1 MAKRKDRTRDGQK
14 LGPAYHIKS
23 NPSQTVSLRNEN
35 FGMMA
40 RRDKK
45 ADKNTPLSTPM
56 DHLRKETPTYTQ
68 MYSGKG
74 KNKTKTVQSSWNRNG
89 GKSGNNRS
97 KSGKSG
103 NQPKPMNR
111 NARIMSA
118 TLSDSHKRPAIMAT
132 DQAKRELEAENDRNN
147 SPMGAL
153 RRRARKAQTGQA
165 DNYSREDADKR
176 LFSETLSS
184 ARKAEKNYK
193 KAFEENR
200 YTGGS
205 KTLLSGADTK
215 NLSEEDQNDVQ
226 VWKDEW
232 DKGQRLIDQGY
243 TQKGKQM
250 QAEAH
255 AQAERIRMTE
265 GYSGGESGSDFTTPE
280 IRQDEYAGMSDS
292 GRKNLRVAKSLYEFG
307 QKTEDEELMKQA
319 AQMGQQVRL
328 EPSSYDYKRS
338 EAYHKFAEDRPVTNP
353 NTDAYGRSIY
363 TPNEWEQEQNKKWG
377 TAVGQGLKGG
387 FLTLLETARKS
398 TQNAI
403 KNRYDPEYQSKKYTA
418 EYLQHEANKEQ
429 DEREKIRL
437 NAKAAKMRGE
447 ANDAKAKENIGTD
460 TPGMQALRAS
470 SEATEDLVNN
480 AKTGGGKLLTKAGI
494 SMLQMAPFLAA
505 NLIPGAG
512 QAISLGGIGALAA
525 GQKAGELQQ
534 DNRVSAQEAFARGL
548 VSGGIEAFT
557 EKIPMDSLLKLVKG
571 GGGTNFIKAVA
582 KQAGIEATEESASYT
597 MNWLADKAARDPKAK
612 FSLSDLAE
620 NAAIGAISG
629 AAFGAGGHVIGSAIG
644 AGRTPYNNPS
654 PTEDTTPTPTVE
666 EAPRP
671 IQEQPTQESANPLI
685 RASQAQEQKPTVKEQ
700 VAEKRW
706 QRKRLLELN
715 EQEQELNERFKSANK
730 RAFSAKT
737 DAEMQEAIN
746 EQNEITAERARISNE
761 REELEARLNVPF
773 HPDLQ
778 TRTQEAEPVQE
789 PTRSAKERL
798 EAAQQAYRQRVREQA
813 QANQDTGAQMQSA
826 RERLVQARQA
836 LAQRE
841 AAWQER
847 AANATEEEVPDL
859 LREQENLLQEER
871 QIQAQETQAEREDAG
886 QLSRN
891 FGEEAAHID
900 QRTAGDV
907 SKPSVKA
914 FQWDYPQ
921 MHQYYAQA
929 AEALL
934 QDVEY
939 SKAGQFSEKGRGTV
953 VTKSEAMMQAERM
966 GISRAD
972 LEKALIAIINDQ
984 GQENYATAKKVE
996 LVLDEML
1003 SKGYI
1008 PNEAGY
1014 SANKVDSK
1022 VPPNEAY
1029 ITAKEA
1035 IPGAVKRGSF
1045 EAYKEQNRL
1054 ALELGEITEEELYQE
1069 WEQGQTLAQSQAQFE
1084 PQSQA
1089 QTQDTQVQQNT
1100 NEIPA
1105 TFDEYKAQFQ
1115 DVIDSRE
1122 MTEGQLLDEYNAI
1135 RRRNERLQR
1144 RGEPIRRA
1152 RIEPQY
1158 TDPGLRDSLGSARA
1172 GFDPYS
1178 QAMNR
1183 YGTIEPGENPARIVD
1198 VPKSMTGSD
1207 RVRKTARTFMEA
1219 EATSDELVEAFQEGV
1234 TQGEWSYTPKKDKDS
1249 VERSMRVLSSENGIQ
1264 RGFTQWDEVVE
1275 GNRQVTKDDIVLAEM
1290 LYKMASRNGDTAT
1303 AKKLAAEIAA
1313 FGTTAGQNVQA
1324 IRLLKKATPEGKLFY
1339 VQKVVEK
1346 LNSDIAKRNK
1356 NKKSETTFTSEEV
1369 EEIAQELNDVKD
1381 DALRLIRNTIEAFQE
1396 GKKGKMKA
1404 PSWVEQLGQDLAK
1417 NASQRATDKTQAQT
1431 PIYQTIL
1438 SDLNAFMSNYV
1449 DSKKGST
1456 QKRTAA
1462 ERIKDYLANRDE
1474 YGRAWRIAQNALR
1487 EKYAGNQKMLDRL
1500 EEFIENG
1507 IDYNAAGRDAI
1518 LGKAVDQAI
1527 KESGIDAKDLVV
1539 QHSFGDTSISDRL
1552 AERLVQETGATGAD
1566 ATMVRDGVN
1575 RWLTKKTQEHWR
1587 NSDDILN
1594 TDIKQNLRDIGVTI
1608 SDVLKT
1614 GSTSRKAL
1622 ANDLASAIVAKH
1634 GISKATADK
1643 VSQAVTAQF
1652 ETMLEDGA
1660 NKKLQSMFSQ
1670 QDKGTKQKLNKVVEL
1685 ARLGAFSNQNYNE
1698 LATSKV
1704 FQTEGIEVPDELAQK
1719 LLDADGQEEMDAA
1732 LDEIYDYVADR
1743 VPKTADMRLDA
1754 WRYFAMLGNPRTHMR
1769 NVIGNF
1775 VMQGLTRSRNAT
1787 SAALQQF
1794 IVKDADQRTRTFA
1807 GSMEAHKFAKQDFL
1821 ANKDLLSGNPYTT
1834 SESGIIWQKVREKA
1848 FTVDANKREK
1858 SAFWRAVND
1867 LMKVPQTLSSANTK
1881 SLDFEDF
1888 LFKRSTYIDSLANFL
1903 TARGYKTDF
1912 ENIPANVMEE
1922 ARGHAIDDA
1931 LEATFQE
1938 YSALASKLA
1947 QFESSNKA
1955 AKLLVGGTFPFKRV
1969 PINIAKQG
1977 IRYSPAGLLNSMTAG
1992 IKKLRNGDITGAE
2005 FCDEL
2010 ASGLTGTG
2018 VAALG
2023 AFLIARGI
2031 LSAGGDDD
2039 DKQSGFDAAMGS
2051 QNYAINFTIG
2061 GQKYSYTIDW
2071 AAPSVVPLFIGAEFY
2086 KALKQRDEETSLSKA
2101 TLDALGR
2108 MFEPMMQMTM
2118 LSGVSSTIKSAAY
2131 SQQDPI
2137 YGVLGN
2143 VASNYAGQFV
2153 PTLLGQIARTMD
2165 PVRRSTFYDANSK
2178 VPKELQRFLQ
2188 RQGAKIPG
2196 LSEKVP
2202 EYLDVWGRNDMGS
2215 DNMLLRVVENFLS
2228 PGYANKVGS
2237 TKVEDEL
2244 QRLNDAGY
2252 EGMLPG
2258 AVQKSGKLDGN
2269 RMTADQWMKRQKEQG
2284 STAYEIMQNFIG
2296 TQEYQNLTDDQK
2308 AKFIDKA
2315 YEYAKNSGKAA
2326 AGGDTSDFAK
2336 WYEAANNAQSEA
2348 GLSKERFLSL
2358 YAYKSAIE
2366 DEAPDEAKASLK
2378 QGMWE
2383 EYINGLSD
2391 LSQEQK
2397 DYVLDNVKFWQ
2408 MMPADSGAY
2417 QKAKNAGYD
2426 TPEAI
2431 QALLEAKSSFST
2443 DGNNDINN
2451 TEMYKG
2457 IIGQTSD
2464 PAEQEKMYNAIKD
2477 KDAKKSWKEL
2487 AAEQSKQAQVES
2499 TAQAALDKAVSKD
2512 KQTAFATAMEN
2523 AAGTKQTDCYRAL
2536 TSTGAS
2542 EAECKAYFAYISAQK
2557 GWKKSWEKVKADAL
2571 KGK

>member
-1 MAKRKDRTRDGQK
+1 MAKRKDKTRDGQK

-23 NPSQTVSLRNEN
+23 DRSYTGALDNKG

-40 RRDKK
+40 RKDKQ
-45 ADKNTPLSTPM
+45 ADKNTVLSSPIN
-56 DHLRKETPTYTQ
+56 HLRKETPTSTQ

-89 GKSGNNRS
+89 GKSG
-97 KSGKSG
+97 KSG

-111 NARIMSA
+111 DARIMSA

-132 DQAKRELEAENDRNN
+132 DQAKRELEADNDRNN
-147 SPMGAL
+147 SPMGTL
-153 RRRARKAQTGQA
+153 RRRARKTQTGQA
-165 DNYSREDADKR
+165 DNYSREEADKR

-215 NLSEEDQNDVQ
+215 NLSEEEQNYVQ
-226 VWKDEW
+226 IWKDEW

-280 IRQDEYAGMSDS
+280 MKPDEYAVMSDA
-292 GRKNLRVAKSLYEFG
+292 GRKNIRVAKSLYEFG
-307 QKTEDEELMKQA
+307 QKTGDEELMKQA
-319 AQMGQQVRL
+319 AQMGQDVRL
-328 EPSSYDYKRS
+328 TPGSYDYERS
-338 EAYHKFAEDRPVTNP
+338 EAYHRFAKDRPVENP
-353 NTDAYGRSIY
+353 NTDAYGRQIY

-387 FLTLLETARKS
+387 FLTLLETARKA

-403 KNRYDPEYQSKKYTA
+403 SNRYDPEYQSKKYTA

-470 SEATEDLVNN
+470 SDAAEDLVNN

-505 NLIPGAG
+505 NVIPGAG
-512 QAISLGGIGALAA
+512 QAISLGGMGALAA

-597 MNWLADKAARDPKAK
+597 MNWLADKAARDPRAK

-629 AAFGAGGHVIGSAIG
+629 GVFGAGGHVIGSAMT
-644 AGRTPYNNPS
+644 AGRTPYKQTS
-654 PTEDTTPTPTVE
+654 PIEDTTPTPTVE
-666 EAPRP
+666 EAHRP
-671 IQEQPTQESANPLI
+671 IQEPSTQESANPLI
-685 RASQAQEQKPTVKEQ
+685 RASQAQEQ
-700 VAEKRW
+700 
-706 QRKRLLELN
+706 
-715 EQEQELNERFKSANK
+715 
-730 RAFSAKT
+730 
-737 DAEMQEAIN
+737 M
-746 EQNEITAERARISNE
+746 
-761 REELEARLNVPF
+761 
-773 HPDLQ
+773 
-778 TRTQEAEPVQE
+778 RTQ
-789 PTRSAKERL
+789 
-798 EAAQQAYRQRVREQA
+798 AQEQA
-813 QANQDTGAQMQSA
+813 QANQDTRAQMQSA
-826 RERLVQARQA
+826 RERLAA
-836 LAQRE
+836 AQQDYQQRVRD
-841 AAWQER
+841 WQER
-847 AANATEEEVPDL
+847 AQRASTQEEVADL
-859 LREQENLLQEER
+859 MAEKQDLEYENNQLHGEQTRL
-871 QIQAQETQAEREDAG
+871 EREEAG
-886 QLSRN
+886 QLSKN
-891 FGEEAAHID
+891 IGEESAHID
-900 QRTAGDV
+900 RRTAQDV

-939 SKAGQFSEKGRGTV
+939 SKAGQFNEKGRGTV
-953 VTKSEAMMQAERM
+953 VTKSEAMMQAERI

-972 LEKALIAIINDQ
+972 LEKALTAIINDQ

-1014 SANKVDSK
+1014 SANKVDSQ

-1029 ITAKEA
+1029 IMAKEA

-1054 ALELGEITEEELYQE
+1054 ALELGEVTEEQLYQE
-1069 WEQGQTLAQSQAQFE
+1069 WQRSQDNPFGPLSKTPDAQSQAQFDT
-1084 PQSQA
+1084 QSQA
-1089 QTQDTQVQQNT
+1089 QTQDTQVQPQVETQPGEKGQLTGRLLDTLRANKAAIDEGGIIARMDGT
-1100 NEIPA
+1100 EFAPGLKRTGDQVAEFFASLGNKVTRLGFGDIALTKRGAKDAIMHGMSRNKAIAFSAVPA
-1105 TFDEYKAQFQ
+1105 VIENGV
-1115 DVIDSRE
+1115 VIDEQANWKGRGWDSVTFGGKIQIGEQTYDMGVIVRKYGNE
-1122 MTEGQLLDEYNAI
+1122 SPNYGRYYLHEVLLTDEDGATVPINA
-1135 RRRNERLQR
+1135 RTLSGNPSDTATPSSMDSVAQEQGAVNEENVDLN
-1144 RGEPIRRA
+1144 
-1152 RIEPQY
+1152 
-1158 TDPGLRDSLGSARA
+1158 DPGLRDSLGSARA

-1178 QAMNR
+1178 EAMNR
-1183 YGTIEPGENPARIVD
+1183 YGTIEPGMNPSRMVD
-1198 VPKSMTGSD
+1198 VPKRMNPYTKVS
-1207 RVRKTARTFMEA
+1207 KYARTLAESESLPDALMENFEQDVVSGLYNYA
-1219 EATSDELVEAFQEGV
+1219 PKKQQDSLDRAVKTVEAKGWDGALE
-1234 TQGEWSYTPKKDKDS
+1234 
-1249 VERSMRVLSSENGIQ
+1249 
-1264 RGFTQWDEVVE
+1264 QWHEVVDGMRE
-1275 GNRQVTKDDIVLAEM
+1275 CTDDDLILAQVLLSTA
-1290 LYKMASRNGDTAT
+1290 AQANDTA
-1303 AKKLAAEIAA
+1303 AVSNLSAQIAA
-1313 FGTTAGQNVQA
+1313 KGTEAGRMVNA
-1324 IRLLKKATPEGKLFY
+1324 LKLLKRTTPEGRLYYIQHVIDKM
-1339 VQKVVEK
+1339 
-1346 LNSDIAKRNK
+1346 NSD
-1356 NKKSETTFTSEEV
+1356 
-1369 EEIAQELNDVKD
+1369 
-1381 DALRLIRNTIEAFQE
+1381 
-1396 GKKGKMKA
+1396 
-1404 PSWVEQLGQDLAK
+1404 
-1417 NASQRATDKTQAQT
+1417 
-1431 PIYQTIL
+1431 Y
-1438 SDLNAFMSNYV
+1438 
-1449 DSKKGST
+1449 SKKGIDT
-1456 QKRTAA
+1456 K
-1462 ERIKDYLANRDE
+1462 
-1474 YGRAWRIAQNALR
+1474 
-1487 EKYAGNQKMLDRL
+1487 
-1500 EEFIENG
+1500 IEM
-1507 IDYNAAGRDAI
+1507 DP
-1518 LGKAVDQAI
+1518 
-1527 KESGIDAKDLVV
+1527 
-1539 QHSFGDTSISDRL
+1539 
-1552 AERLVQETGATGAD
+1552 
-1566 ATMVRDGVN
+1566 
-1575 RWLTKKTQEHWR
+1575 
-1587 NSDDILN
+1587 
-1594 TDIKQNLRDIGVTI
+1594 
-1608 SDVLKT
+1608 
-1614 GSTSRKAL
+1614 
-1622 ANDLASAIVAKH
+1622 DLAA
-1634 GISKATADK
+1634 
-1643 VSQAVTAQF
+1643 
-1652 ETMLEDGA
+1652 L
-1660 NKKLQSMFSQ
+1660 
-1670 QDKGTKQKLNKVVEL
+1670 
-1685 ARLGAFSNQNYNE
+1685 
-1698 LATSKV
+1698 
-1704 FQTEGIEVPDELAQK
+1704 
-1719 LLDADGQEEMDAA
+1719 LLDSEDTESMDDAM
-1732 LDEIYDYVADR
+1732 DQIYDNIAEQ
-1743 VPKTADMRLDA
+1743 VPNTLTDYLDA
-1754 WRYFAMLGNPRTHMR
+1754 WRYFAMLGNPRTHIRNAIGNVIFRGAMGAR
-1769 NVIGNF
+1769 NV
-1775 VMQGLTRSRNAT
+1775 VSAGLQR
-1787 SAALQQF
+1787 AL
-1794 IVKDADQRTRTFA
+1794 IPENQRTRTMTQ
-1807 GSMEAHKFAKQDFL
+1807 SKEYMDFAKADL
-1821 ANKDLLSGNPYTT
+1821 ENAMDELTGNKYTDEFGEVRKRQLETLYPKPIQALMSTSTKGMEYMDLVAKKFTY
-1834 SESGIIWQKVREKA
+1834 VR
-1848 FTVDANKREK
+1848 D
-1858 SAFWRAVND
+1858 
-1867 LMKVPQTLSSANTK
+1867 M
-1881 SLDFEDF
+1881 
-1888 LFKRSTYIDSLANFL
+1888 ANFL
-1903 TARGYKTDF
+1903 KARNVDL
-1912 ENIPANVMEE
+1912 ENIPKGMLEE
-1922 ARGHAIDDA
+1922 ARNHAVEQA
-1931 LEATFQE
+1931 KYSTFQQ
-1938 YSALASKLA
+1938 YSDLAHALSVHEQNGVAG
-1947 QFESSNKA
+1947 
-1955 AKLLVGGTFPFKRV
+1955 KLLIGGMVPFKRT
-1969 PINIAKQG
+1969 PINIAKAAVDF
-1977 IRYSPAGLLNSMTAG
+1977 SPIGLAKGLNRTVRDVRKGLYTAG
-1992 IKKLRNGDITGAE
+1992 ESIDQ
-2005 FCDEL
+2005 L
-2010 ASGLTGTG
+2010 AAGMTGTG
-2018 VAALG
+2018 IMVLG
-2023 AFLIARGI
+2023 YFMAKMGLI
-2031 LSAGGDDD
+2031 SASGDDN
-2039 DKQSGFDAAMGS
+2039 DKQAGFDTAQGT
-2051 QNYAINFTIG
+2051 QNYALNIPLPNGDT
-2061 GQKYSYTIDW
+2061 YSYTIDW
-2071 AAPSVVPLFIGAEFY
+2071 AAPAAIPLFIGAEFFNSLAERDGEQTAAEV
-2086 KALKQRDEETSLSKA
+2086 ALDSIGKL
-2101 TLDALGR
+2101 
-2108 MFEPMMQMTM
+2108 FEPLLATTM
-2118 LSGVSSTIKSAAY
+2118 LSGISSSIKSASY
-2131 SQQDPI
+2131 SSSNPI

-2153 PTLLGQIARTMD
+2153 PTLLSQIAKTVD

-2196 LSEKVP
+2196 LSEKMP
-2202 EYLDVWGRNDMGS
+2202 EYLDVWGRNDVGS
-2215 DNMLLRVVENFLS
+2215 DNVLIRALENFVS
-2228 PGYANKVGS
+2228 PGYVKKLDS
-2237 TKVEDEL
+2237 SSMESEL

-2252 EGMLPG
+2252 EGMLPS
-2258 AVQKSGKLDGN
+2258 ALQKSAKLDGN
-2269 RMTADQWMKRQKEQG
+2269 RMTAEQWMKRQKEQG
-2284 STAYEIMQNFIG
+2284 STAYEIMKDFMG

-2308 AKFIDKA
+2308 AKFVDKA

-2348 GLSKERFLSL
+2348 GISKERFLSL

-2443 DGNNDINN
+2443 DGNNDIND

-2464 PAEQEKMYNAIKD
+2464 PAEQQKMYDAIKD
-2477 KDAKKSWKEL
+2477 KDATKTWKQLVE
-2487 AAEQSKQAQVES
+2487 EQTKQAQVES

-2523 AAGTKQTDCYRAL
+2523 ATGTKQTDCYRAL

>member
-23 NPSQTVSLRNEN
+23 DPSRTASLENKN
-35 FGMMA
+35 FGIMA

-45 ADKNTPLSTPM
+45 ANKNTVLSSPM

-89 GKSGNNRS
+89 GKSGNKGS
-97 KSGKSG
+97 KSG

-111 NARIMSA
+111 DARIMSA

-153 RRRARKAQTGQA
+153 RRHARKAQTGQA

-184 ARKAEKNYK
+184 ARRAEKNYK

-307 QKTEDEELMKQA
+307 QKTGDEELMKQA

-353 NTDAYGRSIY
+353 NTDAYGRPIY

-418 EYLQHEANKEQ
+418 EYIQHEANKEQ

-460 TPGMQALRAS
+460 TPGMQALRSS

-512 QAISLGGIGALAA
+512 QAISLGGMGALAA

-620 NAAIGAISG
+620 NAKIGAISG

-644 AGRTPYNNPS
+644 AGRTPYNSPS
-654 PTEDTTPTPTVE
+654 PTEDTTPTPAVE

-671 IQEQPTQESANPLI
+671 IREQPTQESANPLI
-685 RASQAQEQKPTVKEQ
+685 RASQVQEQKPTVKEQ

-761 REELEARLNVPF
+761 REELEARLSVPF

-778 TRTQEAEPVQE
+778 TRMQEAEPVQE

-798 EAAQQAYRQRVREQA
+798 EAAQQAYRQRIQEQA
-813 QANQDTGAQMQSA
+813 QVNQDTREQMQSA
-826 RERLVQARQA
+826 RERLAQARQA

-859 LREQENLLQEER
+859 LREQETLLQAER
-871 QIQAQETQAEREDAG
+871 QIQAQEAQAEREDAG

-1014 SANKVDSK
+1014 SANKVDSQ
-1022 VPPNEAY
+1022 VLPNEAY

-1054 ALELGEITEEELYQE
+1054 ALELGEITEEQLYQE

-1089 QTQDTQVQQNT
+1089 QSQAQTQDTQVQQST
-1100 NEIPA
+1100 DEIPA

-1144 RGEPIRRA
+1144 RGEPIRSA

-1183 YGTIEPGENPARIVD
+1183 YGTIEPGENPARLVD
-1198 VPKSMTGSD
+1198 VPQSMTGSD
-1207 RVRKTARTFMEA
+1207 RVRKFARTAMEA
-1219 EATSDELVEAFQEGV
+1219 GVTSDKTVELLQKAVV
-1234 TQGEWSYTPKKDKDS
+1234 DGEFSYTPKKMDELAGHAIDALSTPQNAAK
-1249 VERSMRVLSSENGIQ
+1249 SMALWE
-1264 RGFTQWDEVVE
+1264 EVVN
-1275 GNRQVTKDDIVLAEM
+1275 GDRAVTDDDIALGIMMMKAAEQAGDSRT
-1290 LYKMASRNGDTAT
+1290 ASQLVG
-1303 AKKLAAEIAA
+1303 EIAA
-1313 FGTTAGQNVQA
+1313 FGTELGRGVNAL
-1324 IRLLKKATPEGKLFY
+1324 RLLKKATPEGKLFY
-1339 VQKVVEK
+1339 IRKSVDK
-1346 LNSDIAKRNK
+1346 LNQNMQKRNK
-1356 NKKSETTFTSEEV
+1356 NNKTAT
-1369 EEIAQELNDVKD
+1369 
-1381 DALRLIRNTIEAFQE
+1381 
-1396 GKKGKMKA
+1396 KGKN
-1404 PSWVEQLGQDLAK
+1404 PSD
-1417 NASQRATDKTQAQT
+1417 
-1431 PIYQTIL
+1431 L
-1438 SDLNAFMSNYV
+1438 SDLSYQDITVPDDLAQQLVNAE
-1449 DSKKGST
+1449 T
-1456 QKRTAA
+1456 QEEQDAA
-1462 ERIKDYLANRDE
+1462 
-1474 YGRAWRIAQNALR
+1474 
-1487 EKYAGNQKMLDRL
+1487 
-1500 EEFIENG
+1500 
-1507 IDYNAAGRDAI
+1507 
-1518 LGKAVDQAI
+1518 
-1527 KESGIDAKDLVV
+1527 IDA
-1539 QHSFGDTSISDRL
+1539 
-1552 AERLVQETGATGAD
+1552 
-1566 ATMVRDGVN
+1566 
-1575 RWLTKKTQEHWR
+1575 
-1587 NSDDILN
+1587 
-1594 TDIKQNLRDIGVTI
+1594 
-1608 SDVLKT
+1608 
-1614 GSTSRKAL
+1614 
-1622 ANDLASAIVAKH
+1622 
-1634 GISKATADK
+1634 
-1643 VSQAVTAQF
+1643 
-1652 ETMLEDGA
+1652 
-1660 NKKLQSMFSQ
+1660 
-1670 QDKGTKQKLNKVVEL
+1670 
-1685 ARLGAFSNQNYNE
+1685 
-1698 LATSKV
+1698 
-1704 FQTEGIEVPDELAQK
+1704 
-1719 LLDADGQEEMDAA
+1719 
-1732 LDEIYDYVADR
+1732 IYDYVADR
-1743 VPKTADMRLDA
+1743 VPKDTVMRMDA
-1754 WRYFAMLGNPRTHMR
+1754 WRYFAMLGNPRTHIR
-1769 NVIGNF
+1769 NVAGNIL
-1775 VMQGLTRSRNAT
+1775 MQGVSRSSNAT
-1787 SAALQQF
+1787 SALLQNIF
-1794 IVKDADQRTRTFA
+1794 IKDAAKRTRT
-1807 GSMEAHKFAKQDFL
+1807 GVGTMEAHRFAKEDFNK
-1821 ANKDLLSGNPYTT
+1821 NKDLLTGNPYTT
-1834 SESGIIWQKVREKA
+1834 SETGQIMQRVREKA

-1858 SAFWRAVND
+1858 NAFWRAVD
-1867 LMKVPQTLSSANTK
+1867 TAMKPMHKLSNFNTK
-1881 SLDFEDF
+1881 ALDLEDM
-1888 LFKRSTYIDSLANFL
+1888 LFKRSTYIDSMANFL
-1903 TARGYKTDF
+1903 TARGYGKNLDSVP
-1912 ENIPANVMEE
+1912 ENVLQE
-1922 ARGHAIDDA
+1922 ARTHAIDDA
-1931 LEATFQE
+1931 LEATFQQ
-1938 YSALASKLA
+1938 YSELASKLA
-1947 QFESSNKA
+1947 QMEASNKVGQF
-1955 AKLLVGGTFPFKRV
+1955 LIGGTFPFKRV
-1969 PINIAKQG
+1969 PINIAKTAVKF
-1977 IRYSPAGLLNSMTAG
+1977 SPAGLVKTITSDA
-1992 IKKLRNGDITGAE
+1992 KKLRNGDITAAD
-2005 FCDEL
+2005 FCDNL
-2010 ASGLTGTG
+2010 GAGLNGSGLA
-2018 VAALG
+2018 VLG
-2023 AFLIARGI
+2023 AFLFANGI
-2031 LSAGGDDD
+2031 LTVGGDDD
-2039 DKQSGFDAAMGS
+2039 DKQAGFDAAMGS
-2051 QNYAINFTIG
+2051 QNYAINIG
-2061 GQKYSYTIDW
+2061 DYSYTIDW
-2071 AAPSVVPLFIGAEFY
+2071 AAPAVVPMFIGAEFWNAI
-2086 KALKQRDEETSLSKA
+2086 KSKDEEASFTKA
-2101 TLDALGR
+2101 AMNAVGR
-2108 MFEPMMQMTM
+2108 MFEPLMQMTM

-2131 SQQDPI
+2131 NQQDPI
-2137 YGVLGN
+2137 YGVLAN
-2143 VASNYAGQFV
+2143 VATNYAGQFV
-2153 PTLLGQIARTMD
+2153 PTALGQVARIID
-2165 PVRRSTFYDANSK
+2165 PIRRTTFADANSK
-2178 VPKELQRFLQ
+2178 VPKEIQQFLQ

-2196 LSEKVP
+2196 LSQKMP
-2202 EYLDVWGRNDMGS
+2202 EYLDVWGHNDVGS
-2215 DNMLLRVVENFLS
+2215 DNVLLRALENFVS
-2228 PGYANKVGS
+2228 PGYIAKKSGGS
-2237 TKVEDEL
+2237 VEQEL

-2269 RMTADQWMKRQKEQG
+2269 RMTAEQWMKRQKEQG
-2284 STAYEIMQNFIG
+2284 NTAYEIMQNFIG

-2487 AAEQSKQAQVES
+2487 AAEQSKQQQTES
-2499 TAQAALDKAVSKD
+2499 AAQAALDKAVSKD

-2542 EAECKAYFAYISAQK
+2542 EAECKAYFAYLSAQK

>member
-1 MAKRKDRTRDGQK
+1 MAKRKDKTRDGQK

-23 NPSQTVSLRNEN
+23 DRSYTGALDNKG

-40 RRDKK
+40 RNDKQ
-45 ADKNTPLSTPM
+45 ADKNTVLSSPIN
-56 DHLRKETPTYTQ
+56 HLRKETPTSTQ

-89 GKSGNNRS
+89 GKSGNNGS

-111 NARIMSA
+111 DARIMSA
-118 TLSDSHKRPAIMAT
+118 TLSDIHKRPAIMAT
-132 DQAKRELEAENDRNN
+132 DQAKRELEADNDRNN
-147 SPMGAL
+147 SPMGTL
-153 RRRARKAQTGQA
+153 RRRARKTQTGQA

-205 KTLLSGADTK
+205 KTRLSGADTK
-215 NLSEEDQNDVQ
+215 NLSEEEQNDVQ

-255 AQAERIRMTE
+255 AQAERIRMAE

-307 QKTEDEELMKQA
+307 QKTGDEELMKQA

-328 EPSSYDYKRS
+328 EPSSYDYERS
-338 EAYHKFAEDRPVTNP
+338 EAYHKFAEDRPAENP
-353 NTDAYGRSIY
+353 NTDAYGRPIY

-387 FLTLLETARKS
+387 FLTLLETARKA
-398 TQNAI
+398 TQNAVA
-403 KNRYDPEYQSKKYTA
+403 NRYDPEYQSKKYTA

-447 ANDAKAKENIGTD
+447 ANDAKTKENIGTD

-505 NLIPGAG
+505 NIIPGAG
-512 QAISLGGIGALAA
+512 QAISLGGMGALAA

-629 AAFGAGGHVIGSAIG
+629 AAFGAGGHVIGGAIG
-644 AGRTPYNNPS
+644 AGRMPYNGPS

-671 IQEQPTQESANPLI
+671 VQEPPTQESANPLI

-715 EQEQELNERFKSANK
+715 EQEQELNERFKNANK

-778 TRTQEAEPVQE
+778 TRMQEAEPVQE

-798 EAAQQAYRQRVREQA
+798 EAAQQAYRQQVQA
-813 QANQDTGAQMQSA
+813 QQEQLLQETENPTPVVQEQEQNGQTQNTSDLVQNQPKRVKRTRADA
-826 RERLVQARQA
+826 ERLLPYLDDMENNVRAMLKRNM
-836 LAQRE
+836 E
-841 AAWQER
+841 AMFEER
-847 AANATEEEVPDL
+847 NMENAVRL
-859 LREQENLLQEER
+859 SNEQENLLNNLQEIKEER
-871 QIQAQETQAEREDAG
+871 ESLQA
-886 QLSRN
+886 
-891 FGEEAAHID
+891 I
-900 QRTAGDV
+900 
-907 SKPSVKA
+907 
-914 FQWDYPQ
+914 
-921 MHQYYAQA
+921 
-929 AEALL
+929 
-934 QDVEY
+934 
-939 SKAGQFSEKGRGTV
+939 
-953 VTKSEAMMQAERM
+953 
-966 GISRAD
+966 
-972 LEKALIAIINDQ
+972 
-984 GQENYATAKKVE
+984 
-996 LVLDEML
+996 LD
-1003 SKGYI
+1003 
-1008 PNEAGY
+1008 
-1014 SANKVDSK
+1014 
-1022 VPPNEAY
+1022 
-1029 ITAKEA
+1029 
-1035 IPGAVKRGSF
+1035 
-1045 EAYKEQNRL
+1045 
-1054 ALELGEITEEELYQE
+1054 TEPE
-1069 WEQGQTLAQSQAQFE
+1069 AQSQAQFDT
-1084 PQSQA
+1084 QSQA
-1089 QTQDTQVQQNT
+1089 QTQDTQVQPQVETQPGEKGQLTGRLLDTIRANKAAIDEGGIIARMDGT
-1100 NEIPA
+1100 EFAPGLKRTGDQVAEFFASLGNKVTRLGFGDIALTKRGAKDAIMHGMSRNKAIAFSAVPA
-1105 TFDEYKAQFQ
+1105 VIENGV
-1115 DVIDSRE
+1115 VIDEQANWKGRGWDSVTFGGKIQIGEQTYDMGVIVRKYGNE
-1122 MTEGQLLDEYNAI
+1122 SPNYGRYYLHEVLLTDEDGATVPINA
-1135 RRRNERLQR
+1135 RTLSGNPSDTATPSSMDSVAQEQGAVNE
-1144 RGEPIRRA
+1144 ENVDWN
-1152 RIEPQY
+1152 
-1158 TDPGLRDSLGSARA
+1158 DPGLRDSLGSARA

-1178 QAMNR
+1178 EAMNR
-1183 YGTIEPGENPARIVD
+1183 YGTIEPGMNPSRMVD
-1198 VPKSMTGSD
+1198 VPKRMNPYTKVS
-1207 RVRKTARTFMEA
+1207 KYARTLAESESLPDALMENFEQDVVSGLYNYA
-1219 EATSDELVEAFQEGV
+1219 PKKQQDSLDRAVKTVEAKGWDGALE
-1234 TQGEWSYTPKKDKDS
+1234 
-1249 VERSMRVLSSENGIQ
+1249 
-1264 RGFTQWDEVVE
+1264 QWHEVVDGMRE
-1275 GNRQVTKDDIVLAEM
+1275 CTDDDLILAQVLLSTA
-1290 LYKMASRNGDTAT
+1290 AQANDTA
-1303 AKKLAAEIAA
+1303 AVSNLSAQIAA
-1313 FGTTAGQNVQA
+1313 KGTEAGRMVNA
-1324 IRLLKKATPEGKLFY
+1324 LKLLKRTTPEGRLYYIQHVIDKM
-1339 VQKVVEK
+1339 
-1346 LNSDIAKRNK
+1346 NSD
-1356 NKKSETTFTSEEV
+1356 
-1369 EEIAQELNDVKD
+1369 
-1381 DALRLIRNTIEAFQE
+1381 
-1396 GKKGKMKA
+1396 
-1404 PSWVEQLGQDLAK
+1404 
-1417 NASQRATDKTQAQT
+1417 
-1431 PIYQTIL
+1431 Y
-1438 SDLNAFMSNYV
+1438 
-1449 DSKKGST
+1449 SKKG
-1456 QKRTAA
+1456 
-1462 ERIKDYLANRDE
+1462 
-1474 YGRAWRIAQNALR
+1474 
-1487 EKYAGNQKMLDRL
+1487 LDTK
-1500 EEFIENG
+1500 IEM
-1507 IDYNAAGRDAI
+1507 DP
-1518 LGKAVDQAI
+1518 
-1527 KESGIDAKDLVV
+1527 
-1539 QHSFGDTSISDRL
+1539 
-1552 AERLVQETGATGAD
+1552 
-1566 ATMVRDGVN
+1566 
-1575 RWLTKKTQEHWR
+1575 
-1587 NSDDILN
+1587 
-1594 TDIKQNLRDIGVTI
+1594 
-1608 SDVLKT
+1608 
-1614 GSTSRKAL
+1614 
-1622 ANDLASAIVAKH
+1622 DLAA
-1634 GISKATADK
+1634 
-1643 VSQAVTAQF
+1643 
-1652 ETMLEDGA
+1652 L
-1660 NKKLQSMFSQ
+1660 
-1670 QDKGTKQKLNKVVEL
+1670 
-1685 ARLGAFSNQNYNE
+1685 
-1698 LATSKV
+1698 
-1704 FQTEGIEVPDELAQK
+1704 
-1719 LLDADGQEEMDAA
+1719 LLDSEDTESMDDAM
-1732 LDEIYDYVADR
+1732 DQIYGNIAEQVPNTLTDY
-1743 VPKTADMRLDA
+1743 LDA
-1754 WRYFAMLGNPRTHMR
+1754 WRYFAMLGNPRTHIRNAIGNVIFRGAMGAR
-1769 NVIGNF
+1769 NV
-1775 VMQGLTRSRNAT
+1775 VSAGLQR
-1787 SAALQQF
+1787 AL
-1794 IVKDADQRTRTFA
+1794 IPENQRTRTLTQ
-1807 GSMEAHKFAKQDFL
+1807 SKEYMDFAKADL
-1821 ANKDLLSGNPYTT
+1821 ENAMDELTGNKYTDEFGEVRKRQLETLYPKPIQALMNTSTKGMEYMDLVAKKFTY
-1834 SESGIIWQKVREKA
+1834 VR
-1848 FTVDANKREK
+1848 D
-1858 SAFWRAVND
+1858 
-1867 LMKVPQTLSSANTK
+1867 M
-1881 SLDFEDF
+1881 
-1888 LFKRSTYIDSLANFL
+1888 ANFL
-1903 TARGYKTDF
+1903 KARNVDL
-1912 ENIPANVMEE
+1912 ENIPKGMLEE
-1922 ARGHAIDDA
+1922 ARNHAVEQA
-1931 LEATFQE
+1931 KYSTFQQ
-1938 YSALASKLA
+1938 YSDLAHALSVYEQNGVAG
-1947 QFESSNKA
+1947 
-1955 AKLLVGGTFPFKRV
+1955 KLLIGGMVPFKRT
-1969 PINIAKQG
+1969 PINIAKAAVDF
-1977 IRYSPAGLLNSMTAG
+1977 SPIGLAKGLNRTVRDVRKGLYTAG
-1992 IKKLRNGDITGAE
+1992 ESIDQ
-2005 FCDEL
+2005 L
-2010 ASGLTGTG
+2010 AAGMTGTG
-2018 VAALG
+2018 IMALG
-2023 AFLIARGI
+2023 YFMAKMGLI
-2031 LSAGGDDD
+2031 SASGDDN
-2039 DKQSGFDAAMGS
+2039 DKQAGFDTAQGT
-2051 QNYAINFTIG
+2051 QNYALNIPLPNGDT
-2061 GQKYSYTIDW
+2061 YSYTIDW
-2071 AAPSVVPLFIGAEFY
+2071 AAPAAIPLFIGAEFFNSLAERDGEQTAAEV
-2086 KALKQRDEETSLSKA
+2086 ALDSIGKL
-2101 TLDALGR
+2101 
-2108 MFEPMMQMTM
+2108 FEPLLATTM
-2118 LSGVSSTIKSAAY
+2118 LSGISSSIKSASY
-2131 SQQDPI
+2131 SSSNPI

-2153 PTLLGQIARTMD
+2153 PTLLSQIAKTVD

-2196 LSEKVP
+2196 LSEKMP
-2202 EYLDVWGRNDMGS
+2202 EYLDVWGRNDVGS
-2215 DNMLLRVVENFLS
+2215 DNVLIRALENFVS
-2228 PGYANKVGS
+2228 PGYVKKLDS
-2237 TKVEDEL
+2237 SSMESEL

-2252 EGMLPG
+2252 EGMLPS
-2258 AVQKSGKLDGN
+2258 ALQKSAKLDGN
-2269 RMTADQWMKRQKEQG
+2269 RMTAEQWMKRQKEQG

-2443 DGNNDINN
+2443 DGNNDIND

-2464 PAEQEKMYNAIKD
+2464 PAEQQKMYDAIKD
-2477 KDAKKSWKEL
+2477 KDATKTWKQLVE
-2487 AAEQSKQAQVES
+2487 EQTKQAQVES

-2523 AAGTKQTDCYRAL
+2523 ATGTKQTDCYRAL

>member
-1 MAKRKDRTRDGQK
+1 MADNEALSRMRYKANKKKKNPKETGASLLQSGSSILSSASKGKNTASQATKTSNGKVAGVKQVSRNNSKSKKTTTPSSRQYQTALGGKKSLPIMASDAAKKAHENTMDTSPMGQLRRQGKRIQTSRTDNFNREENDSALPSGLASNLRNAQRKKNKTALSKADRKNLSKPEQLYLRSQKEAWESGQK
-14 LGPAYHIKS
+14 LIE
-23 NPSQTVSLRNEN
+23 R
-35 FGMMA
+35 
-40 RRDKK
+40 
-45 ADKNTPLSTPM
+45 
-56 DHLRKETPTYTQ
+56 
-68 MYSGKG
+68 
-74 KNKTKTVQSSWNRNG
+74 
-89 GKSGNNRS
+89 
-97 KSGKSG
+97 
-103 NQPKPMNR
+103 
-111 NARIMSA
+111 
-118 TLSDSHKRPAIMAT
+118 
-132 DQAKRELEAENDRNN
+132 
-147 SPMGAL
+147 
-153 RRRARKAQTGQA
+153 
-165 DNYSREDADKR
+165 
-176 LFSETLSS
+176 
-184 ARKAEKNYK
+184 
-193 KAFEENR
+193 
-200 YTGGS
+200 
-205 KTLLSGADTK
+205 
-215 NLSEEDQNDVQ
+215 
-226 VWKDEW
+226 
-232 DKGQRLIDQGY
+232 GY
-243 TQKGKQM
+243 TEQGKQM
-250 QAEAH
+250 QEEAH
-255 AQAERIRMTE
+255 ARAENIRRDS
-265 GYSGGESGSDFTTPE
+265 GYSGGDSGAGFITPE
-280 IRQDEYAGMSDS
+280 IKQDEYAGMSDA
-292 GRKNLRVAKSLYEFG
+292 GRKNLRVAKSYYNYGKETG
-307 QKTEDEELMKQA
+307 DKGLMDDA
-319 AQMGQQVRL
+319 AEHGKAVRL
-328 EPSSYDYKRS
+328 DPASYDLERALAWEKKQKDVAPERL
-338 EAYHKFAEDRPVTNP
+338 
-353 NTDAYGRSIY
+353 NTDGNGRTIY
-363 TPNEWEQEQNKKWG
+363 TPTEWDREQSEKWG
-377 TAVGQGLKGG
+377 TAVGKGLLGG
-387 FLTLLETARKS
+387 FQTLLETARKA
-398 TQNAI
+398 TKNAI
-403 KNRYDPEYQSKKYTA
+403 ENRNDPAYQSQKYTA
-418 EYLQHEANKEQ
+418 DYLQHKANKTTDQ
-429 DEREKIRL
+429 AEKERL
-437 NAKAAKMRGE
+437 NQEAAKMRE
-447 ANDAKAKENIGTD
+447 T
-460 TPGMQALRAS
+460 
-470 SEATEDLVNN
+470 SEAFKHNDPVPWYSDGMMNLKESRDATQDLV
-480 AKTGGGKLLTKAGI
+480 ASRKTEAGKLMTQAGL

-505 NLIPGAG
+505 NAIPGVG
-512 QAISLGGIGALAA
+512 QAVSLGGMGALAA
-525 GQKAGELQQ
+525 GQKAGELQM
-534 DNRVSAQEAFARGL
+534 NGTGAGEALARGL

-557 EKIPMDSLLKLVKG
+557 EKIPMDHLFKMVKN
-571 GGGTNFIKAVA
+571 GGGTSFLKAVA
-582 KQAGIEATEESASYT
+582 KQTGIEAGEESASYA
-597 MNWLADKAARDPKAK
+597 MNWLADKAAQDPNAK
-612 FSLSDLAE
+612 FSLKELLE
-620 NAAIGAISG
+620 NAAVGAISG
-629 AAFGAGGHVIGSAIG
+629 GIFGAGGHVIGSAMV
-644 AGRTPYNNPS
+644 AGRTPYKQTS
-654 PTEDTTPTPTVE
+654 PIEDTTPTPTVE

-671 IQEQPTQESANPLI
+671 IQEPPTQESANPLI
-685 RASQAQEQKPTVKEQ
+685 RASQAQEQ
-700 VAEKRW
+700 
-706 QRKRLLELN
+706 
-715 EQEQELNERFKSANK
+715 
-730 RAFSAKT
+730 
-737 DAEMQEAIN
+737 M
-746 EQNEITAERARISNE
+746 
-761 REELEARLNVPF
+761 
-773 HPDLQ
+773 
-778 TRTQEAEPVQE
+778 RTQ
-789 PTRSAKERL
+789 
-798 EAAQQAYRQRVREQA
+798 AQEQA
-813 QANQDTGAQMQSA
+813 QANQDTRAQMQSA
-826 RERLVQARQA
+826 RERLAQARQA

-859 LREQENLLQEER
+859 LREQENLLQTER
-871 QIQAQETQAEREDAG
+871 QIQAQEAQAEREDAG

-984 GQENYATAKKVE
+984 GQENYAAAKKVE

-1014 SANKVDSK
+1014 SADKVDSQ

-1029 ITAKEA
+1029 IMAKEA

-1054 ALELGEITEEELYQE
+1054 AMELGEVTEEQLYQE
-1069 WEQGQTLAQSQAQFE
+1069 WQRSQDNPFGPLSKTPDAQSQAQFDT
-1084 PQSQA
+1084 QSQA
-1089 QTQDTQVQQNT
+1089 QTQDTQAQQNP
-1100 NEIPA
+1100 NEIPE

-1122 MTEGQLLDEYNAI
+1122 MTEGQLLDEYNAV

-1144 RGEPIRRA
+1144 RGEPIRRT

-1198 VPKSMTGSD
+1198 VPKSMTGTD

-1249 VERSMRVLSSENGIQ
+1249 VERSMHVLSSENGIQ
-1264 RGFTQWDEVVE
+1264 KGFTQWDEVVQ
-1275 GNRQVTKDDIVLAEM
+1275 GNRQCTKDDIVLGEM
-1290 LYKMASRNGDTAT
+1290 LYKMASRNGDSVT
-1303 AKKLAAEIAA
+1303 AKRLAVELAAVSTIN
-1313 FGTTAGQNVQA
+1313 GQNVQA

-1369 EEIAQELNDVKD
+1369 EKIAQELNDVKD

-1396 GKKGKMKA
+1396 GKKGKTKA

-1449 DSKKGST
+1449 DSKKGSM

-1507 IDYNAAGRDAI
+1507 IDYNAAGRDAV

-1539 QHSFGDTSISDRL
+1539 QHAFGDTSISDRL

-1566 ATMVRDGVN
+1566 ATIIRDGVN
-1575 RWLTKKTQEHWR
+1575 RWVTEKAQDHWR

-1594 TDIKQNLRDIGVTI
+1594 TDIKQNLRDIGTTI

-1614 GSTSRKAL
+1614 GSTSRKVL
-1622 ANDLASAIVAKH
+1622 ANDIASAIVAKH

-1643 VSQAVTAQF
+1643 VSQAVTTQF

-1670 QDKGTKQKLNKVVEL
+1670 RDKGTKQKLNKVVEL
-1685 ARLGAFSNQNYNE
+1685 ARLGAFSNQNFNE
-1698 LATSKV
+1698 LATSKL

-1719 LLDADGQEEMDAA
+1719 LLDAEGQEEMDAA

-1743 VPKTADMRLDA
+1743 VPKTADIRLDA

-1769 NVIGNF
+1769 NVVGNF

-1807 GSMEAHKFAKQDFL
+1807 GSIEAHKFAKQDFL
-1821 ANKDLLSGNPYTT
+1821 KNKDLLSGNPYTT
-1834 SESGIIWQKVREKA
+1834 SENGIIWQKVREKA

-1867 LMKVPQTLSSANTK
+1867 LMKIPQAASSANTK
-1881 SLDFEDF
+1881 GLDFEDF

-1912 ENIPANVMEE
+1912 DNIPANVMEE

-1947 QFESSNKA
+1947 QFESSSKA

-1992 IKKLRNGDITGAE
+1992 IKKLHNGDITGAE

-2018 VAALG
+2018 VAAIG

-2039 DKQSGFDAAMGS
+2039 DKQAGFDAAMGS

-2071 AAPSVVPLFIGAEFY
+2071 AAPFVVPLFIGAEFY

-2101 TLDALGR
+2101 MLDALGR

-2153 PTLLGQIARTMD
+2153 PTLLGQIARTID

-2196 LSEKVP
+2196 LSEKMP

-2215 DNMLLRVVENFLS
+2215 DNVLIRALENFVS
-2228 PGYANKVGS
+2228 PGYVKKLDS
-2237 TKVEDEL
+2237 SSMESEL

-2258 AVQKSGKLDGN
+2258 AVQKSAKLDGN
-2269 RMTADQWMKRQKEQG
+2269 RMTAEQWMKRQKEQG

-2296 TQEYQNLTDDQK
+2296 TQEYQKLTDDQK

-2451 TEMYKG
+2451 TEMYNG

-2487 AAEQSKQAQVES
+2487 AAEQSKQQQTES
-2499 TAQAALDKAVSKD
+2499 AAQAALDKAVSKD

-2523 AAGTKQTDCYRAL
+2523 ATGTKQTDAYRAL

-2542 EAECKAYFAYISAQK
+2542 EAECKAYFAYLSAQK

>member
-1 MAKRKDRTRDGQK
+1 MAKKKDKTRDGQK

-23 NPSQTVSLRNEN
+23 DPSHTASLENKN
-35 FGMMA
+35 FGIMA

-45 ADKNTPLSTPM
+45 ADKNTALSSPM

-89 GKSGNNRS
+89 GKSGNNGS
-97 KSGKSG
+97 KSG

-111 NARIMSA
+111 DARIMSA

-132 DQAKRELEAENDRNN
+132 DQAKRELEADNDRNN
-147 SPMGAL
+147 SPMGTL
-153 RRRARKAQTGQA
+153 RRRARKTQTGQA

-215 NLSEEDQNDVQ
+215 NLSEEEQNNVQ

-280 IRQDEYAGMSDS
+280 IRQDEYAGMSDA

-307 QKTEDEELMKQA
+307 QKTGDEELMKQA

-328 EPSSYDYKRS
+328 EPSSYDYERS
-338 EAYHKFAEDRPVTNP
+338 EAYHKFAEDRPVENP
-353 NTDAYGRSIY
+353 NTDAYGRPIY

-387 FLTLLETARKS
+387 FLTLLETARKA
-398 TQNAI
+398 TQNAVA
-403 KNRYDPEYQSKKYTA
+403 NRYDPEYQSKKYTA

-505 NLIPGAG
+505 NVIPGAG
-512 QAISLGGIGALAA
+512 QAISLGGMGALAA

-557 EKIPMDSLLKLVKG
+557 EKIPMDHLFKMVKN
-571 GGGTNFIKAVA
+571 GGGTSFLKAVG
-582 KQAGIEATEESASYT
+582 KQAGIEMGEESASYAL
-597 MNWLADKAARDPKAK
+597 NWLADKAAQDPNAR
-612 FSLSDLAE
+612 FSLKELAE
-620 NAAIGAISG
+620 NAAVGAISG
-629 AAFGAGGHVIGSAIG
+629 GVFGAGGHVIGSAMT
-644 AGRTPYNNPS
+644 AGRTPYRQTS
-654 PTEDTTPTPTVE
+654 PIEDTTPTPTVE

-671 IQEQPTQESANPLI
+671 IQEQPTQESTNPLI
-685 RASQAQEQKPTVKEQ
+685 RASKAQEQKPTVKDQ

-737 DAEMQEAIN
+737 DAEMQDAIN

-798 EAAQQAYRQRVREQA
+798 EAAQQAYRQQIQEQE
-813 QANQDTGAQMQSA
+813 QANQDTREQMQSA

-871 QIQAQETQAEREDAG
+871 QIQAQEAQAEREDAG

-1045 EAYKEQNRL
+1045 EAYLEQNRL
-1054 ALELGEITEEELYQE
+1054 ALELGEITEEQLYQE
-1069 WEQGQTLAQSQAQFE
+1069 WEQRQVLAQSQAQFE

-1089 QTQDTQVQQNT
+1089 QSQAQTQDKQVQQNT
-1100 NEIPA
+1100 DEIPA

-1144 RGEPIRRA
+1144 RGEPIRTT

-1158 TDPGLRDSLGSARA
+1158 TDTGLRDSLGSARA

-1198 VPKSMTGSD
+1198 VPKSMTGID

-1249 VERSMRVLSSENGIQ
+1249 VERSMRVLSGENGIQ
-1264 RGFTQWDEVVE
+1264 KGFTQWDEVVE

-1339 VQKVVEK
+1339 VQKVTDK
-1346 LNSDIAKRNK
+1346 LNAD
-1356 NKKSETTFTSEEV
+1356 
-1369 EEIAQELNDVKD
+1369 
-1381 DALRLIRNTIEAFQE
+1381 
-1396 GKKGKMKA
+1396 M
-1404 PSWVEQLGQDLAK
+1404 
-1417 NASQRATDKTQAQT
+1417 
-1431 PIYQTIL
+1431 
-1438 SDLNAFMSNYV
+1438 
-1449 DSKKGST
+1449 
-1456 QKRTAA
+1456 QKRF
-1462 ERIKDYLANRDE
+1462 K
-1474 YGRAWRIAQNALR
+1474 G
-1487 EKYAGNQKMLDRL
+1487 
-1500 EEFIENG
+1500 EFED
-1507 IDYNAAGRDAI
+1507 IDI
-1518 LGKAVDQAI
+1518 
-1527 KESGIDAKDLVV
+1527 
-1539 QHSFGDTSISDRL
+1539 
-1552 AERLVQETGATGAD
+1552 
-1566 ATMVRDGVN
+1566 
-1575 RWLTKKTQEHWR
+1575 
-1587 NSDDILN
+1587 
-1594 TDIKQNLRDIGVTI
+1594 
-1608 SDVLKT
+1608 
-1614 GSTSRKAL
+1614 
-1622 ANDLASAIVAKH
+1622 
-1634 GISKATADK
+1634 
-1643 VSQAVTAQF
+1643 
-1652 ETMLEDGA
+1652 
-1660 NKKLQSMFSQ
+1660 
-1670 QDKGTKQKLNKVVEL
+1670 
-1685 ARLGAFSNQNYNE
+1685 
-1698 LATSKV
+1698 
-1704 FQTEGIEVPDELAQK
+1704 PDELAQK

-1743 VPKTADMRLDA
+1743 VPKTADIRLDA
-1754 WRYFAMLGNPRTHMR
+1754 WRYFAMLGNPRTHVR
-1769 NVIGNF
+1769 NVVGNF

-1807 GSMEAHKFAKQDFL
+1807 GSIEAHKFAKQDFL

-1977 IRYSPAGLLNSMTAG
+1977 IRYSPAGLLNSMTVG

-2023 AFLIARGI
+2023 AFLLARGI

-2039 DKQSGFDAAMGS
+2039 DKQAGFDAAMGS

-2196 LSEKVP
+2196 LSEKMP
-2202 EYLDVWGRNDMGS
+2202 EYLDVWGRNDVGS
-2215 DNMLLRVVENFLS
+2215 DNVLIRALENFVS
-2228 PGYANKVGS
+2228 PGYVKKLDS
-2237 TKVEDEL
+2237 SSMESEL

-2252 EGMLPG
+2252 EGMLPS
-2258 AVQKSGKLDGN
+2258 ALQKSAKLDGN
-2269 RMTADQWMKRQKEQG
+2269 RMTAEQWMKRQKEQG
-2284 STAYEIMQNFIG
+2284 STAYEIMKDFMG

-2308 AKFIDKA
+2308 AKFVDKA

-2336 WYEAANNAQSEA
+2336 WYEAANNAQSDA

-2487 AAEQSKQAQVES
+2487 AAEQSKQQQVES

-2512 KQTAFATAMEN
+2512 KQSAFATAMEN
-2523 AAGTKQTDCYRAL
+2523 ATGTKQTDCYRAL

-2542 EAECKAYFAYISAQK
+2542 EAECKAYFAYLSAQK

>member
-23 NPSQTVSLRNEN
+23 DPSRTASLENKN

-45 ADKNTPLSTPM
+45 ADKNTVLSSPM

-89 GKSGNNRS
+89 GKSGNKGS

-111 NARIMSA
+111 DARIMSA

-307 QKTEDEELMKQA
+307 QKTGDEELMKQA

-353 NTDAYGRSIY
+353 NTDAYGRPIY

-505 NLIPGAG
+505 NVIPGAG
-512 QAISLGGIGALAA
+512 QAISLGGMGALAA

-534 DNRVSAQEAFARGL
+534 DNRVSAQEALARGL

-644 AGRTPYNNPS
+644 AGRTPYNSPS
-654 PTEDTTPTPTVE
+654 PTDDTTPTPTVE

-715 EQEQELNERFKSANK
+715 EQEQELIERFKSANK

-761 REELEARLNVPF
+761 REELEARLSVPF

-798 EAAQQAYRQRVREQA
+798 EAAQQAYRQRIQEQA

-826 RERLVQARQA
+826 RERLAQARQA

-859 LREQENLLQEER
+859 LREQETLLQAER
-871 QIQAQETQAEREDAG
+871 QIQAQEAQAEREDAG

-972 LEKALIAIINDQ
+972 LEKALIAIINDK

-1014 SANKVDSK
+1014 SANKVDSQ

-1054 ALELGEITEEELYQE
+1054 ALELGEITEEQLYQE
-1069 WEQGQTLAQSQAQFE
+1069 WEQGQTLAQSHAQFE

-1100 NEIPA
+1100 DEIPA

-1122 MTEGQLLDEYNAI
+1122 MTEGQLLDEYNAV

-1144 RGEPIRRA
+1144 RGEPIRKT

-1183 YGTIEPGENPARIVD
+1183 YGTIEPGENPARLVD
-1198 VPKSMTGSD
+1198 VPQSMTGSD

-1249 VERSMRVLSSENGIQ
+1249 VERSMRVLSGENGIQ
-1264 RGFTQWDEVVE
+1264 KGFTQWDEVVE

-1339 VQKVVEK
+1339 VQKVTDK
-1346 LNSDIAKRNK
+1346 LNAD
-1356 NKKSETTFTSEEV
+1356 
-1369 EEIAQELNDVKD
+1369 
-1381 DALRLIRNTIEAFQE
+1381 
-1396 GKKGKMKA
+1396 M
-1404 PSWVEQLGQDLAK
+1404 
-1417 NASQRATDKTQAQT
+1417 
-1431 PIYQTIL
+1431 
-1438 SDLNAFMSNYV
+1438 
-1449 DSKKGST
+1449 
-1456 QKRTAA
+1456 QKRF
-1462 ERIKDYLANRDE
+1462 K
-1474 YGRAWRIAQNALR
+1474 G
-1487 EKYAGNQKMLDRL
+1487 
-1500 EEFIENG
+1500 EFED
-1507 IDYNAAGRDAI
+1507 IDI
-1518 LGKAVDQAI
+1518 
-1527 KESGIDAKDLVV
+1527 
-1539 QHSFGDTSISDRL
+1539 
-1552 AERLVQETGATGAD
+1552 
-1566 ATMVRDGVN
+1566 
-1575 RWLTKKTQEHWR
+1575 
-1587 NSDDILN
+1587 
-1594 TDIKQNLRDIGVTI
+1594 
-1608 SDVLKT
+1608 
-1614 GSTSRKAL
+1614 
-1622 ANDLASAIVAKH
+1622 
-1634 GISKATADK
+1634 
-1643 VSQAVTAQF
+1643 
-1652 ETMLEDGA
+1652 
-1660 NKKLQSMFSQ
+1660 
-1670 QDKGTKQKLNKVVEL
+1670 
-1685 ARLGAFSNQNYNE
+1685 
-1698 LATSKV
+1698 
-1704 FQTEGIEVPDELAQK
+1704 PDELAQK
-1719 LLDADGQEEMDAA
+1719 LLDAEGQEEMDAA
-1732 LDEIYDYVADR
+1732 TDEIYDYVADR

-1754 WRYFAMLGNPRTHMR
+1754 WRYFAMLGNPRTHVR
-1769 NVIGNF
+1769 NVVGNF

-1947 QFESSNKA
+1947 QFESGNKA

-1992 IKKLRNGDITGAE
+1992 IKKLRNGDITAAE

-2023 AFLIARGI
+2023 AFLISRGI

-2039 DKQSGFDAAMGS
+2039 DKQAGFDAAMGS

-2196 LSEKVP
+2196 LSEKMP

-2269 RMTADQWMKRQKEQG
+2269 RMTAEQWMKRQKEQG

-2397 DYVLDNVKFWQ
+2397 NYVLDNVKFWQ

-2487 AAEQSKQAQVES
+2487 AAEQSKQQQTES
-2499 TAQAALDKAVSKD
+2499 AAQAALDKAVSKD

-2523 AAGTKQTDCYRAL
+2523 ATGTKQTDCYRAL

>member
-14 LGPAYHIKS
+14 LGPTYHIKS
-23 NPSQTVSLRNEN
+23 DPSRTASLENKN

-45 ADKNTPLSTPM
+45 ADKNTVLSSPM

-89 GKSGNNRS
+89 GKSGNKGS

-111 NARIMSA
+111 DARIMSA

-200 YTGGS
+200 YTGGP

-255 AQAERIRMTE
+255 AQAERIRMAE

-307 QKTEDEELMKQA
+307 QKTGDEELMKQA

-338 EAYHKFAEDRPVTNP
+338 EAYRKFAEDRPVENP
-353 NTDAYGRSIY
+353 NTDAYGRPIY

-437 NAKAAKMRGE
+437 NAKAAKARQE
-447 ANDAKAKENIGTD
+447 AAEYRHDEGIGTD

-505 NLIPGAG
+505 NVIPGAG
-512 QAISLGGIGALAA
+512 QAISLGGMGALAA

-644 AGRTPYNNPS
+644 AGRTPYNSPS
-654 PTEDTTPTPTVE
+654 PTEDTAPTPTVE
-666 EAPRP
+666 EAQRP
-671 IQEQPTQESANPLI
+671 IQKQSTQESANPLI
-685 RASQAQEQKPTVKEQ
+685 RASQVQEQKPTVKEQ

-761 REELEARLNVPF
+761 REELEARLSVPF

-798 EAAQQAYRQRVREQA
+798 EAAQQAYRQRIQEQA
-813 QANQDTGAQMQSA
+813 QANQDTVAQMQSA

-859 LREQENLLQEER
+859 LREQETLLQAER
-871 QIQAQETQAEREDAG
+871 RIQAQEAQVEREDAG
-886 QLSRN
+886 QLSKN

-1014 SANKVDSK
+1014 SANKVDSQ

-1045 EAYKEQNRL
+1045 EAYREQNRL
-1054 ALELGEITEEELYQE
+1054 ALELGEITEEQLYQE
-1069 WEQGQTLAQSQAQFE
+1069 WEQGQTLAQSHAQFE

-1089 QTQDTQVQQNT
+1089 QTKEAIPVAVNEENSLPEGMGAASKNFAGDFASWVENTPGDQFHRINESAYQQT
-1100 NEIPA
+1100 EAEQGRAREEIPTMNPYGRLTSKTA
-1105 TFDEYKAQFQ
+1105 STLMNANITPNDFVTKMEDALARGEFSRMVYSDAKAIAQVRQKIENVGFQ
-1115 DVIDSRE
+1115 RAKEDWMGAMQNGNSSKFNTAMGITLYNNAVNAGDAIAALDIANTMIDYAKDTAQALQGFNLINKMSP
-1122 MTEGQLLDEYNAI
+1122 EGQLYSITKTVENLNEKA
-1135 RRRNERLQR
+1135 RRRSKVDKETGLPKFEDIELDPELVQR
-1144 RGEPIRRA
+1144 FLDAETK
-1152 RIEPQY
+1152 EE
-1158 TDPGLRDSLGSARA
+1158 RDSIRKEIYQDIGRKMPAIWQDKFDTIRYTMMLANLRTHDRNLAGNA
-1172 GFDPYS
+1172 GFMPVRMMKNVVAASMESAFKVNDRTKALINVGS
-1178 QAMNR
+1178 KADRALLQAGWNDFLNVEDFIKNGGK
-1183 YGTIEPGENPARIVD
+1183 YD
-1198 VPKSMTGSD
+1198 
-1207 RVRKTARTFMEA
+1207 EA
-1219 EATSDELVEAFQEGV
+1219 QSIIRDNQQVFTSPIGKAFQKFSDANS
-1234 TQGEWSYTPKKDKDS
+1234 WLLDKGDMIFS
-1249 VERSMRVLSSENGIQ
+1249 RPAYAES
-1264 RGFTQWDEVVE
+1264 
-1275 GNRQVTKDDIVLAEM
+1275 LAM
-1290 LYKMASRNGDTAT
+1290 YLKANKISAVDYMNDTISQE
-1303 AKKLAAEIAA
+1303 AKNKAQEY
-1313 FGTTAGQNVQA
+1313 A
-1324 IRLLKKATPEGKLFY
+1324 ILEAQKATY
-1339 VQKVVEK
+1339 
-1346 LNSDIAKRNK
+1346 R
-1356 NKKSETTFTSEEV
+1356 
-1369 EEIAQELNDVKD
+1369 
-1381 DALRLIRNTIEAFQE
+1381 
-1396 GKKGKMKA
+1396 
-1404 PSWVEQLGQDLAK
+1404 
-1417 NASQRATDKTQAQT
+1417 
-1431 PIYQTIL
+1431 
-1438 SDLNAFMSNYV
+1438 DLNAFSEFVTRLNRLKHSNNSVERAVSYLV
-1449 DSKKGST
+1449 EGLLPFKKTPANILVRGVEYSPIGLAKGLT
-1456 QKRTAA
+1456 YDLAQVRNGNKTAA
-1462 ERIKDYLANRDE
+1462 E
-1474 YGRAWRIAQNALR
+1474 
-1487 EKYAGNQKMLDRL
+1487 
-1500 EEFIENG
+1500 
-1507 IDYNAAGRDAI
+1507 
-1518 LGKAVDQAI
+1518 
-1527 KESGIDAKDLVV
+1527 
-1539 QHSFGDTSISDRL
+1539 
-1552 AERLVQETGATGAD
+1552 
-1566 ATMVRDGVN
+1566 
-1575 RWLTKKTQEHWR
+1575 
-1587 NSDDILN
+1587 
-1594 TDIKQNLRDIGVTI
+1594 
-1608 SDVLKT
+1608 
-1614 GSTSRKAL
+1614 
-1622 ANDLASAIVAKH
+1622 
-1634 GISKATADK
+1634 
-1643 VSQAVTAQF
+1643 
-1652 ETMLEDGA
+1652 
-1660 NKKLQSMFSQ
+1660 
-1670 QDKGTKQKLNKVVEL
+1670 
-1685 ARLGAFSNQNYNE
+1685 
-1698 LATSKV
+1698 
-1704 FQTEGIEVPDELAQK
+1704 
-1719 LLDADGQEEMDAA
+1719 
-1732 LDEIYDYVADR
+1732 
-1743 VPKTADMRLDA
+1743 
-1754 WRYFAMLGNPRTHMR
+1754 
-1769 NVIGNF
+1769 
-1775 VMQGLTRSRNAT
+1775 
-1787 SAALQQF
+1787 
-1794 IVKDADQRTRTFA
+1794 
-1807 GSMEAHKFAKQDFL
+1807 
-1821 ANKDLLSGNPYTT
+1821 
-1834 SESGIIWQKVREKA
+1834 
-1848 FTVDANKREK
+1848 
-1858 SAFWRAVND
+1858 
-1867 LMKVPQTLSSANTK
+1867 
-1881 SLDFEDF
+1881 
-1888 LFKRSTYIDSLANFL
+1888 
-1903 TARGYKTDF
+1903 
-1912 ENIPANVMEE
+1912 
-1922 ARGHAIDDA
+1922 AID
-1931 LEATFQE
+1931 
-1938 YSALASKLA
+1938 
-1947 QFESSNKA
+1947 
-1955 AKLLVGGTFPFKRV
+1955 
-1969 PINIAKQG
+1969 NIA
-1977 IRYSPAGLLNSMTAG
+1977 A
-1992 IKKLRNGDITGAE
+1992 
-2005 FCDEL
+2005 
-2010 ASGLTGTG
+2010 GLTGTG
-2018 VAALG
+2018 LLALG
-2023 AFLIARGI
+2023 GLMFANGLV
-2031 LSAGGDDD
+2031 SAGSTGD
-2039 DKQSGFDAAMGS
+2039 DKQDDFNDLRGAQSYALQIGDKSYTLDWLAPEALPFFVGVELKNAYDQREGLNFFQFLDVLKNVADPMLEMSMLQSLNDTIDNIKFSDNGLGAIVS
-2051 QNYAINFTIG
+2051 NVLTNYLTQFLPTLG
-2061 GQKYSYTIDW
+2061 GQIERT
-2071 AAPSVVPLFIGAEFY
+2071 GE
-2086 KALKQRDEETSLSKA
+2086 
-2101 TLDALGR
+2101 
-2108 MFEPMMQMTM
+2108 
-2118 LSGVSSTIKSAAY
+2118 STR
-2131 SQQDPI
+2131 Q
-2137 YGVLGN
+2137 
-2143 VASNYAGQFV
+2143 
-2153 PTLLGQIARTMD
+2153 
-2165 PVRRSTFYDANSK
+2165 STFYDPNSPLPKSLQKLIGKTLNK
-2178 VPKELQRFLQ
+2178 VP
-2188 RQGAKIPG
+2188 G
-2196 LSEKVP
+2196 LEYNQID
-2202 EYLDVWGRNDMGS
+2202 YLDAWGRTEETGTP
-2215 DNMLLRVVENFLS
+2215 LERFFRNFLS
-2228 PGYANKVGS
+2228 PGYSS
-2237 TKVEDEL
+2237 TWNSSSMENEL
-2244 QRLNDAGY
+2244 QRLYDAGY
-2252 EGMLPG
+2252 TDVFPSSVKQSADFMG
-2258 AVQKSGKLDGN
+2258 GK
-2269 RMTADQWMKRQKEQG
+2269 MTANQWSARQKTQG
-2284 STAYEIMQNFIG
+2284 QEAYRILTQFMQ
-2296 TQEYQNLTDDQK
+2296 TDTYKNMSDD
-2308 AKFIDKA
+2308 DKA
-2315 YEYAKNSGKAA
+2315 RYIETVYDYANGIGKIA
-2326 AGGDTSDFAK
+2326 AGEPAEKEAK
-2336 WYEAANNAQSEA
+2336 WIQSAQA
-2348 GLSKERFLSL
+2348 GKEKVGLDPSTFASV
-2358 YAYKSAIE
+2358 YAYKRTLENDDSTD
-2366 DEAPDEAKASLK
+2366 DEVVK
-2378 QGMWE
+2378 QGMLE
-2383 EYINGLSD
+2383 DYINGRSDLNDSQKEYLSD
-2391 LSQEQK
+2391 SIK
-2397 DYVLDNVKFWQ
+2397 FFKMNPVK
-2408 MMPADSGAY
+2408 ADSY
-2417 QKAKNAGYD
+2417 QKVKNAGYD
-2426 TPEAI
+2426 NPQEI
-2431 QALLEAKSSFST
+2431 QALLNAKKEFDT
-2443 DGNNDINN
+2443 NGNGDINN
-2451 TEMYKG
+2451 SELYKG
-2457 IIGQTSD
+2457 IVGKTSD
-2464 PAEQEKMYNAIKD
+2464 PVEQEKLYNAYKD
-2477 KDAKKSWKEL
+2477 KNVTTSWSDFAKTQGAQTAKEEKAQTAL
-2487 AAEQSKQAQVES
+2487 NNAVSTEKQASFASSVE
-2499 TAQAALDKAVSKD
+2499 TNGKD
-2512 KQTAFATAMEN
+2512 SYVKI
-2523 AAGTKQTDCYRAL
+2523 YRAL
-2536 TSTGAS
+2536 MAVDAT
-2542 EAECKAYFAYISAQK
+2542 EAERAAYYDYINSQR
-2557 GWKKSWEKVKADAL
+2557 GTPWKKDWAHAKQKAIENIAA
-2571 KGK
+2571 GK

>member
-23 NPSQTVSLRNEN
+23 DPSRTASLENKN

-45 ADKNTPLSTPM
+45 ADKNTVLSSPM

-89 GKSGNNRS
+89 GKSGNKGS

-111 NARIMSA
+111 DARIMSA

-307 QKTEDEELMKQA
+307 QKTGDEELMKQA

-353 NTDAYGRSIY
+353 NTDAYGRPIY

-512 QAISLGGIGALAA
+512 QAISLGGMGALAA

-671 IQEQPTQESANPLI
+671 IQEKPTQESANPLI
-685 RASQAQEQKPTVKEQ
+685 RASQVQEQKPTVKEQ

-761 REELEARLNVPF
+761 REELEARLSVPF

-798 EAAQQAYRQRVREQA
+798 EAAQQAYRQQIQEQE
-813 QANQDTGAQMQSA
+813 QANQDTREQMQSA

-871 QIQAQETQAEREDAG
+871 QIQAQEAQAEREDAG

-1045 EAYKEQNRL
+1045 EAYLEQNRL
-1054 ALELGEITEEELYQE
+1054 ALELGEITEEQLYQE
-1069 WEQGQTLAQSQAQFE
+1069 WEQRQVLAQSQAQFE

-1089 QTQDTQVQQNT
+1089 QSQAQTQDKQVQQNT
-1100 NEIPA
+1100 DEIPA

-1144 RGEPIRRA
+1144 RGEPIRTT

-1158 TDPGLRDSLGSARA
+1158 TDTGLRDSLGSARA

-1198 VPKSMTGSD
+1198 VPKSMTGTD

-1249 VERSMRVLSSENGIQ
+1249 VERSMRVLSGENGIQ
-1264 RGFTQWDEVVE
+1264 RGFAQWDEVVE

-1339 VQKVVEK
+1339 VQKVTDK
-1346 LNSDIAKRNK
+1346 LNADIQKR
-1356 NKKSETTFTSEEV
+1356 F
-1369 EEIAQELNDVKD
+1369 
-1381 DALRLIRNTIEAFQE
+1381 
-1396 GKKGKMKA
+1396 KGKF
-1404 PSWVEQLGQDLAK
+1404 ED
-1417 NASQRATDKTQAQT
+1417 
-1431 PIYQTIL
+1431 
-1438 SDLNAFMSNYV
+1438 
-1449 DSKKGST
+1449 
-1456 QKRTAA
+1456 
-1462 ERIKDYLANRDE
+1462 
-1474 YGRAWRIAQNALR
+1474 
-1487 EKYAGNQKMLDRL
+1487 
-1500 EEFIENG
+1500 
-1507 IDYNAAGRDAI
+1507 IDI
-1518 LGKAVDQAI
+1518 
-1527 KESGIDAKDLVV
+1527 
-1539 QHSFGDTSISDRL
+1539 
-1552 AERLVQETGATGAD
+1552 
-1566 ATMVRDGVN
+1566 
-1575 RWLTKKTQEHWR
+1575 
-1587 NSDDILN
+1587 
-1594 TDIKQNLRDIGVTI
+1594 
-1608 SDVLKT
+1608 
-1614 GSTSRKAL
+1614 
-1622 ANDLASAIVAKH
+1622 
-1634 GISKATADK
+1634 
-1643 VSQAVTAQF
+1643 
-1652 ETMLEDGA
+1652 
-1660 NKKLQSMFSQ
+1660 
-1670 QDKGTKQKLNKVVEL
+1670 
-1685 ARLGAFSNQNYNE
+1685 
-1698 LATSKV
+1698 
-1704 FQTEGIEVPDELAQK
+1704 PDELAQK
-1719 LLDADGQEEMDAA
+1719 LLDANGQEEMDAA

-1743 VPKTADMRLDA
+1743 VPKTADIRLDA
-1754 WRYFAMLGNPRTHMR
+1754 WRYYAMLGNPRTHVR
-1769 NVIGNF
+1769 NVVGNF

-1807 GSMEAHKFAKQDFL
+1807 GSIEAHKFAKQDFL
-1821 ANKDLLSGNPYTT
+1821 KNKNLLSGNPYTT
-1834 SESGIIWQKVREKA
+1834 SENGIIWQKVREKA

-1977 IRYSPAGLLNSMTAG
+1977 IRYSPAGLLNSMTSG

-2039 DKQSGFDAAMGS
+2039 DKQAGFDAAMGS

-2196 LSEKVP
+2196 LSEKMP

-2269 RMTADQWMKRQKEQG
+2269 RMTAEQWMKRQKEQG
-2284 STAYEIMQNFIG
+2284 NTAYEIMQNFIG

-2443 DGNNDINN
+2443 DGNNDIND

-2487 AAEQSKQAQVES
+2487 AAEQSKQQQTES
-2499 TAQAALDKAVSKD
+2499 TAQAALDKVVSKD

-2523 AAGTKQTDCYRAL
+2523 ATGTKQTDCYRAL

-2542 EAECKAYFAYISAQK
+2542 EAECKAYFAYLSAQK

>member
-1 MAKRKDRTRDGQK
+1 MAKRKDKTRDGQK

-23 NPSQTVSLRNEN
+23 DPSHTASLENKN
-35 FGMMA
+35 FGIMA

-45 ADKNTPLSTPM
+45 ADKNTALSSPM

-89 GKSGNNRS
+89 GKSGNNGS

-111 NARIMSA
+111 DARIMSA

-132 DQAKRELEAENDRNN
+132 DQAKRELEADNDRNN

-153 RRRARKAQTGQA
+153 RRHARKTQTGQA
-165 DNYSREDADKR
+165 DNYSREEADKR
-176 LFSETLSS
+176 LFSDTLSS

-215 NLSEEDQNDVQ
+215 NLSEEEQNNVQ

-280 IRQDEYAGMSDS
+280 IRQDEYTGMSDA

-307 QKTEDEELMKQA
+307 QKTGDEELMKQA

-338 EAYHKFAEDRPVTNP
+338 EEYHKFAKDRPVENP
-353 NTDAYGRSIY
+353 NTDAYGRQIY

-387 FLTLLETARKS
+387 FLTLWETLQKAAWNNLE
-398 TQNAI
+398 
-403 KNRYDPEYQSKKYTA
+403 NRWDPAYQSRKYSA

-437 NAKAAKMRGE
+437 NAEAAKARQE
-447 ANDAKAKENIGTD
+447 AAEYKHDEGIGTD

-505 NLIPGAG
+505 NVIPGAG
-512 QAISLGGIGALAA
+512 QAISLGGMGALAA

-597 MNWLADKAARDPKAK
+597 MNWLADKATRDPKAK

-629 AAFGAGGHVIGSAIG
+629 GVFGAGGHVIGSAMT
-644 AGRTPYNNPS
+644 AGRTPYKQTS
-654 PTEDTTPTPTVE
+654 PIEDTTPTPTVE

-671 IQEQPTQESANPLI
+671 IQEPPTQESANPLI

-798 EAAQQAYRQRVREQA
+798 EAAQQAYRQRIQEQA
-813 QANQDTGAQMQSA
+813 QANQDTRVQMQSA
-826 RERLVQARQA
+826 KERLAA
-836 LAQRE
+836 AQQDYQQRVRD
-841 AAWQER
+841 WQER
-847 AANATEEEVPDL
+847 AQRASTQEEVANLMAEKQDL
-859 LREQENLLQEER
+859 EYENNQLHGEQTRL
-871 QIQAQETQAEREDAG
+871 EREEAG
-886 QLSRN
+886 QLSKN
-891 FGEEAAHID
+891 IGEESAHID
-900 QRTAGDV
+900 RRTAQDV

-972 LEKALIAIINDQ
+972 LEKALTAIINDQ

-1054 ALELGEITEEELYQE
+1054 ALELGEITEEQLYQE
-1069 WEQGQTLAQSQAQFE
+1069 WEQRQVLAQSQAQFE

-1089 QTQDTQVQQNT
+1089 QSQAQTQDKQVQQNT
-1100 NEIPA
+1100 DEIPA

-1122 MTEGQLLDEYNAI
+1122 MTEGQLLDEYNAV

-1144 RGEPIRRA
+1144 RGEPIRTT

-1158 TDPGLRDSLGSARA
+1158 TDQGLRDSLGSARA

-1198 VPKSMTGSD
+1198 VPKSITGSD

-1249 VERSMRVLSSENGIQ
+1249 VERSMRVLSGENGIQ
-1264 RGFTQWDEVVE
+1264 KGFTQWDEVVE

-1339 VQKVVEK
+1339 VQKVTDK
-1346 LNSDIAKRNK
+1346 LNAD
-1356 NKKSETTFTSEEV
+1356 
-1369 EEIAQELNDVKD
+1369 
-1381 DALRLIRNTIEAFQE
+1381 
-1396 GKKGKMKA
+1396 M
-1404 PSWVEQLGQDLAK
+1404 
-1417 NASQRATDKTQAQT
+1417 
-1431 PIYQTIL
+1431 
-1438 SDLNAFMSNYV
+1438 
-1449 DSKKGST
+1449 
-1456 QKRTAA
+1456 QKRF
-1462 ERIKDYLANRDE
+1462 K
-1474 YGRAWRIAQNALR
+1474 G
-1487 EKYAGNQKMLDRL
+1487 
-1500 EEFIENG
+1500 EFED
-1507 IDYNAAGRDAI
+1507 IDI
-1518 LGKAVDQAI
+1518 
-1527 KESGIDAKDLVV
+1527 
-1539 QHSFGDTSISDRL
+1539 
-1552 AERLVQETGATGAD
+1552 
-1566 ATMVRDGVN
+1566 
-1575 RWLTKKTQEHWR
+1575 
-1587 NSDDILN
+1587 
-1594 TDIKQNLRDIGVTI
+1594 
-1608 SDVLKT
+1608 
-1614 GSTSRKAL
+1614 
-1622 ANDLASAIVAKH
+1622 
-1634 GISKATADK
+1634 
-1643 VSQAVTAQF
+1643 
-1652 ETMLEDGA
+1652 
-1660 NKKLQSMFSQ
+1660 
-1670 QDKGTKQKLNKVVEL
+1670 
-1685 ARLGAFSNQNYNE
+1685 
-1698 LATSKV
+1698 
-1704 FQTEGIEVPDELAQK
+1704 PDELAQK

-1754 WRYFAMLGNPRTHMR
+1754 WRYFAMLGNPRTHVR
-1769 NVIGNF
+1769 NVVGNF
-1775 VMQGLTRSRNAT
+1775 VMQSLTRSRNAT

-1807 GSMEAHKFAKQDFL
+1807 GSIEAHKFAKQDFL
-1821 ANKDLLSGNPYTT
+1821 KNKNLLSGNPYTT
-1834 SESGIIWQKVREKA
+1834 SENGIIWQKVREKA

-1977 IRYSPAGLLNSMTAG
+1977 ILYSPAGLLNSMTSG

-2039 DKQSGFDAAMGS
+2039 DKQAGFDAAMGS

-2196 LSEKVP
+2196 LSEKMP

-2269 RMTADQWMKRQKEQG
+2269 RMTAEQWMKRQKEQG
-2284 STAYEIMQNFIG
+2284 NTAYEIMQNFIG

-2443 DGNNDINN
+2443 DGNNDIND

-2487 AAEQSKQAQVES
+2487 AAEQSKQQQTES
-2499 TAQAALDKAVSKD
+2499 TAQAALDKVVSKD

-2523 AAGTKQTDCYRAL
+2523 ATGTKQTDCYRAL

-2542 EAECKAYFAYISAQK
+2542 EAECKAYFAYLSAQK

>member
-1 MAKRKDRTRDGQK
+1 MADNEALSRMRYKANKKKKNPKETGASLLQSGSSILSSASKGKNTASQATKTSNGKVAGVKQVSRNNSKSKKTTTPSSRQYQTALVGKKSLPIMASDAAKKAHENTMDISPMGQLRRQGKRIQTSRTDNFSREENDSALPSGLASNLRNAQRKKNKTALSRADRKNLSKPEQLYLRSQKEAWESGQK
-14 LGPAYHIKS
+14 LIE
-23 NPSQTVSLRNEN
+23 R
-35 FGMMA
+35 
-40 RRDKK
+40 
-45 ADKNTPLSTPM
+45 
-56 DHLRKETPTYTQ
+56 
-68 MYSGKG
+68 
-74 KNKTKTVQSSWNRNG
+74 
-89 GKSGNNRS
+89 
-97 KSGKSG
+97 
-103 NQPKPMNR
+103 
-111 NARIMSA
+111 
-118 TLSDSHKRPAIMAT
+118 
-132 DQAKRELEAENDRNN
+132 
-147 SPMGAL
+147 
-153 RRRARKAQTGQA
+153 
-165 DNYSREDADKR
+165 
-176 LFSETLSS
+176 
-184 ARKAEKNYK
+184 
-193 KAFEENR
+193 
-200 YTGGS
+200 
-205 KTLLSGADTK
+205 
-215 NLSEEDQNDVQ
+215 
-226 VWKDEW
+226 
-232 DKGQRLIDQGY
+232 GY
-243 TQKGKQM
+243 TEQGKQM
-250 QAEAH
+250 QEEAH
-255 AQAERIRMTE
+255 ARAENIRRDS
-265 GYSGGESGSDFTTPE
+265 GYSGGDSGAGFITPE
-280 IRQDEYAGMSDS
+280 IKQDEYAGMSDA
-292 GRKNLRVAKSLYEFG
+292 GRKNLRVAKSYYNYGKETG
-307 QKTEDEELMKQA
+307 DKGLMDDA
-319 AQMGQQVRL
+319 AEYGKAVRL
-328 EPSSYDYKRS
+328 DPASYDLERALAWEKKQKDVAPER
-338 EAYHKFAEDRPVTNP
+338 P
-353 NTDAYGRSIY
+353 NTDGNGRTIY
-363 TPNEWEQEQNKKWG
+363 TPTEWDREQSEKWG
-377 TAVGQGLKGG
+377 TAVGKGLLGG
-387 FLTLLETARKS
+387 FQTLLETARKA
-398 TQNAI
+398 TRNAI
-403 KNRYDPEYQSKKYTA
+403 ENRNDPTYQSQKYTA
-418 EYLQHEANKEQ
+418 DYIQHKANKTTDQ
-429 DEREKIRL
+429 AEKERL
-437 NAKAAKMRGE
+437 NQEAAKMRE
-447 ANDAKAKENIGTD
+447 T
-460 TPGMQALRAS
+460 
-470 SEATEDLVNN
+470 SEAFKHNDPVPWYSDGMMNLKESQDATQDLV
-480 AKTGGGKLLTKAGI
+480 ASRKTEAGKLMAQAGL

-505 NLIPGAG
+505 NVIPGAG
-512 QAISLGGIGALAA
+512 QAISLGGMGALAA
-525 GQKAGELQQ
+525 GQKAGELQM
-534 DNRVSAQEAFARGL
+534 NGTGAGEALARGL

-557 EKIPMDSLLKLVKG
+557 EKIPMDHLFKMVKN
-571 GGGTNFIKAVA
+571 GGGTSFLKAVA
-582 KQAGIEATEESASYT
+582 KQTGIEAGEESASYA
-597 MNWLADKAARDPKAK
+597 MNWLADKAAQDPNAK
-612 FSLSDLAE
+612 FSLKELLE
-620 NAAIGAISG
+620 NAAVGAISG
-629 AAFGAGGHVIGSAIG
+629 GVFGAGGHVIGSAMT
-644 AGRTPYNNPS
+644 AGRTPYRQTS
-654 PTEDTTPTPTVE
+654 PIEDTTPAPTVE

-685 RASQAQEQKPTVKEQ
+685 RASQSQEQ
-700 VAEKRW
+700 
-706 QRKRLLELN
+706 
-715 EQEQELNERFKSANK
+715 
-730 RAFSAKT
+730 
-737 DAEMQEAIN
+737 M
-746 EQNEITAERARISNE
+746 
-761 REELEARLNVPF
+761 
-773 HPDLQ
+773 
-778 TRTQEAEPVQE
+778 RTQ
-789 PTRSAKERL
+789 
-798 EAAQQAYRQRVREQA
+798 AQEQA
-813 QANQDTGAQMQSA
+813 QANQDTRAQMQSA
-826 RERLVQARQA
+826 RERLAQARQA
-836 LAQRE
+836 LVQRE

-871 QIQAQETQAEREDAG
+871 RIQAQEAQAEREDAG

-1014 SANKVDSK
+1014 SANKVDSQ

-1029 ITAKEA
+1029 IMAKEA

-1054 ALELGEITEEELYQE
+1054 ALELGEITEEQLYQE

-1084 PQSQA
+1084 PQSQAQSQA

-1122 MTEGQLLDEYNAI
+1122 MTEGQLLDEYNAV

-1144 RGEPIRRA
+1144 RGEPILRT

-1183 YGTIEPGENPARIVD
+1183 YGTIEPGENPARLVD
-1198 VPKSMTGSD
+1198 VPQSMTGSD
-1207 RVRKTARTFMEA
+1207 RVRKFARTAMEA
-1219 EATSDELVEAFQEGV
+1219 GVTSDKTVELLQKAVV
-1234 TQGEWSYTPKKDKDS
+1234 DGEFSYTPKKMDELAGHAIDALSTPQNAAK
-1249 VERSMRVLSSENGIQ
+1249 SMALWE
-1264 RGFTQWDEVVE
+1264 EVVN
-1275 GNRQVTKDDIVLAEM
+1275 GDRAVTDDDIALGIMMMKAAEQAGDSHTASQLA
-1290 LYKMASRNGDTAT
+1290 G
-1303 AKKLAAEIAA
+1303 EIAA
-1313 FGTTAGQNVQA
+1313 FGTELGRGVNAM
-1324 IRLLKKATPEGKLFY
+1324 RLLKKATPEGKLFY
-1339 VQKVVEK
+1339 IRKSVDK
-1346 LNSDIAKRNK
+1346 LNQNMQKRNK

-1369 EEIAQELNDVKD
+1369 EKIAQELNDVKD

-1575 RWLTKKTQEHWR
+1575 RWVTEKAQEHWK

-1634 GISKATADK
+1634 GISRATADK

-1652 ETMLEDGA
+1652 ETMLEDSA

-1704 FQTEGIEVPDELAQK
+1704 FQTEGIEVPDDLAQQ
-1719 LLDADGQEEMDAA
+1719 LVNAETQEAQDAA
-1732 LDEIYDYVADR
+1732 IDAIYDYVADR
-1743 VPKTADMRLDA
+1743 VPKDTAMRMDA
-1754 WRYFAMLGNPRTHMR
+1754 WRYFAMLGNPRTHIR
-1769 NVIGNF
+1769 NVAGNIL
-1775 VMQGLTRSRNAT
+1775 MQGVSRSSNAT
-1787 SAALQQF
+1787 SALLQNIF
-1794 IVKDADQRTRTFA
+1794 IKDATKRTRT
-1807 GSMEAHKFAKQDFL
+1807 GVGTMEAHRFAKEDFNK
-1821 ANKDLLSGNPYTT
+1821 NKDLLTGNPYTT
-1834 SESGIIWQKVREKA
+1834 SETGQIMQRVREKA

-1858 SAFWRAVND
+1858 NAFWRAVD
-1867 LMKVPQTLSSANTK
+1867 TAMKPMHKLSNFNTK
-1881 SLDFEDF
+1881 ALDLEDM
-1888 LFKRSTYIDSLANFL
+1888 LFKRSTYIDSMANFL
-1903 TARGYKTDF
+1903 TARGYGKNLDSVP
-1912 ENIPANVMEE
+1912 ENVLQE
-1922 ARGHAIDDA
+1922 ARTHAIDDA
-1931 LEATFQE
+1931 LEATFQQ
-1938 YSALASKLA
+1938 YSELASKLA
-1947 QFESSNKA
+1947 QMEASNKVGQF
-1955 AKLLVGGTFPFKRV
+1955 LIGGTFPFKRV
-1969 PINIAKQG
+1969 PINIAKTAVKF
-1977 IRYSPAGLLNSMTAG
+1977 SPAGLVKTLTSDA
-1992 IKKLRNGDITGAE
+1992 KKLRNGDITAAD
-2005 FCDEL
+2005 FCDNL
-2010 ASGLTGTG
+2010 GAGLNGSGLA
-2018 VAALG
+2018 VLG
-2023 AFLIARGI
+2023 AFLFANGI
-2031 LSAGGDDD
+2031 LTVGGDDD
-2039 DKQSGFDAAMGS
+2039 DKQAGFDAAMGS
-2051 QNYAINFTIG
+2051 QNYAINIG
-2061 GQKYSYTIDW
+2061 DYSYTIDW
-2071 AAPSVVPLFIGAEFY
+2071 AAPAVVPMFIGAEFWNAI
-2086 KALKQRDEETSLSKA
+2086 KTKDEEASFTKA
-2101 TLDALGR
+2101 AMNAVGR
-2108 MFEPMMQMTM
+2108 MFEPLMQMTM

-2131 SQQDPI
+2131 NQQDPI
-2137 YGVLGN
+2137 YGVLAN
-2143 VASNYAGQFV
+2143 VATNYAGQFV
-2153 PTLLGQIARTMD
+2153 PTALGQVARTID
-2165 PVRRSTFYDANSK
+2165 PIRRTTFADANSK
-2178 VPKELQRFLQ
+2178 VPKEIQQFLQ

-2196 LSEKVP
+2196 LSQKMP
-2202 EYLDVWGRNDMGS
+2202 EYLDVWGHNDVGS
-2215 DNMLLRVVENFLS
+2215 DNVLLRALENFVS
-2228 PGYANKVGS
+2228 PGYIAKKSGGS
-2237 TKVEDEL
+2237 VEQEL

-2269 RMTADQWMKRQKEQG
+2269 RMTAEQWMKRQKEQG

-2487 AAEQSKQAQVES
+2487 AAEQSKQQQTES
-2499 TAQAALDKAVSKD
+2499 AAQAALDKALSKD

-2523 AAGTKQTDCYRAL
+2523 ATGTKQTDCYRAL

-2557 GWKKSWEKVKADAL
+2557 GWKKSWENVKADAL

>member
-14 LGPAYHIKS
+14 LGPIQHIKPD
-23 NPSQTVSLRNEN
+23 PSRTISLENKN
-35 FGMMA
+35 FGIMA
-40 RRDKK
+40 RRDKQ
-45 ADKNTPLSTPM
+45 ADKNTPLSTPT

-74 KNKTKTVQSSWNRNG
+74 KNKSRTVQSSWNRKG
-89 GKSGNNRS
+89 S

-103 NQPKPMNR
+103 KQPKPMNR
-111 NARIMSA
+111 DARIMSA
-118 TLSDSHKRPAIMAT
+118 TLSDSHKRPAIMMT
-132 DQAKRELEAENDRNN
+132 DQAKKELEAENDRNN

-153 RRRARKAQTGQA
+153 RHRARKTQTGQA

-176 LFSETLSS
+176 LFSDTLSS

-205 KTLLSGADTK
+205 KTRLSGADAK
-215 NLSEEDQNDVQ
+215 NLSEEEQNNVQ
-226 VWKDEW
+226 VWKDAW

-243 TQKGKQM
+243 TKQGKQM

-255 AQAERIRMTE
+255 AQAERIRMAE

-280 IRQDEYAGMSDS
+280 MKPDEYAVMSDA
-292 GRKNLRVAKSLYEFG
+292 GRKNIRVAKSLYEFG
-307 QKTEDEELMKQA
+307 QKTGDEELMKQA
-319 AQMGQQVRL
+319 AQMGQDVRL
-328 EPSSYDYKRS
+328 NPGSYDYERS
-338 EAYHKFAEDRPVTNP
+338 EAYHRFATDRPATNP
-353 NTDAYGRSIY
+353 NTDAYGRPIY
-363 TPNEWEQEQNKKWG
+363 TLTEWENEQGKKVG

-387 FLTLLETARKS
+387 FLTLLETARKA
-398 TQNAI
+398 TQNAV

-418 EYLQHEANKEQ
+418 DYLQREANKEQ

-447 ANDAKAKENIGTD
+447 ANDVKAKENIGTD

-480 AKTGGGKLLTKAGI
+480 AKTKGGKLLTKAGI

-505 NLIPGAG
+505 NVIPGAG

-534 DNRVSAQEAFARGL
+534 DNRVSAQEALARGL

-571 GGGTNFIKAVA
+571 GGGANFIKAVA

-629 AAFGAGGHVIGSAIG
+629 AAFGAGGHVIGSTIG
-644 AGRTPYNNPS
+644 TGRTPESTPS
-654 PTEDTTPTPTVE
+654 PTEETTPTPTAE
-666 EAPRP
+666 DTPRP
-671 IQEQPTQESANPLI
+671 IQEADTAPSDNPLI
-685 RASQAQEQKPTVKEQ
+685 RAARAQEEMRTQAQEQ
-700 VAEKRW
+700 
-706 QRKRLLELN
+706 
-715 EQEQELNERFKSANK
+715 
-730 RAFSAKT
+730 
-737 DAEMQEAIN
+737 
-746 EQNEITAERARISNE
+746 ERAN
-761 REELEARLNVPF
+761 
-773 HPDLQ
+773 
-778 TRTQEAEPVQE
+778 QE
-789 PTRSAKERL
+789 T
-798 EAAQQAYRQRVREQA
+798 REQ
-813 QANQDTGAQMQSA
+813 MQNA
-826 RERLVQARQA
+826 RERLAQARQA

-847 AANATEEEVPDL
+847 AANATEGEIPDL

-871 QIQAQETQAEREDAG
+871 LIQAQEVQAEREDAG

-900 QRTAGDV
+900 QRTDGYV

-939 SKAGQFSEKGRGTV
+939 SKAGQFNEKGRGTV

-1003 SKGYI
+1003 SNGYI

-1054 ALELGEITEEELYQE
+1054 ALELGEITEEQLYQE
-1069 WEQGQTLAQSQAQFE
+1069 WEQRQVLAQSQAQFE
-1084 PQSQA
+1084 AQSQA
-1089 QTQDTQVQQNT
+1089 QTQNAQAQRNP
-1100 NEIPA
+1100 NEIPE
-1105 TFDEYKAQFQ
+1105 TFDEYKEQFR

-1122 MTEGQLLDEYNAI
+1122 MTEGQLLDEFNAV

-1144 RGEPIRRA
+1144 RGEPVHNERV
-1152 RIEPQY
+1152 ETQY

-1178 QAMNR
+1178 QAANR
-1183 YGTIEPGENPARIVD
+1183 YGTIEPGENPARLVD
-1198 VPKSMTGSD
+1198 VPQSMTGSD
-1207 RVRKTARTFMEA
+1207 RVRKFARTAMEA
-1219 EATSDELVEAFQEGV
+1219 GVTSDKTVELLQKAVV
-1234 TQGEWSYTPKKDKDS
+1234 DGEFSYTPKKMNELAGRAIDALSTPQNAAK
-1249 VERSMRVLSSENGIQ
+1249 SMTLWE
-1264 RGFTQWDEVVE
+1264 EVV
-1275 GNRQVTKDDIVLAEM
+1275 
-1290 LYKMASRNGDTAT
+1290 NGDRAVTDEDIALGITMMKAAEQAGDSRTASQ
-1303 AKKLAAEIAA
+1303 LAGEIAA
-1313 FGTTAGQNVQA
+1313 FGTELGRGVNAM
-1324 IRLLKKATPEGKLFY
+1324 RLLKKATPEGKLFY
-1339 VQKVVEK
+1339 IRKSVDK
-1346 LNSDIAKRNK
+1346 LNQKMQKRNK
-1356 NKKSETTFTSEEV
+1356 NNKT
-1369 EEIAQELNDVKD
+1369 A
-1381 DALRLIRNTIEAFQE
+1381 A
-1396 GKKGKMKA
+1396 KGK
-1404 PSWVEQLGQDLAK
+1404 PSD
-1417 NASQRATDKTQAQT
+1417 
-1431 PIYQTIL
+1431 L
-1438 SDLNAFMSNYV
+1438 SDLSYQDITVPDDLAQQLVNA
-1449 DSKKGST
+1449 
-1456 QKRTAA
+1456 
-1462 ERIKDYLANRDE
+1462 
-1474 YGRAWRIAQNALR
+1474 
-1487 EKYAGNQKMLDRL
+1487 
-1500 EEFIENG
+1500 
-1507 IDYNAAGRDAI
+1507 
-1518 LGKAVDQAI
+1518 
-1527 KESGIDAKDLVV
+1527 
-1539 QHSFGDTSISDRL
+1539 
-1552 AERLVQETGATGAD
+1552 
-1566 ATMVRDGVN
+1566 
-1575 RWLTKKTQEHWR
+1575 KTQEE
-1587 NSDDILN
+1587 
-1594 TDIKQNLRDIGVTI
+1594 QN
-1608 SDVLKT
+1608 
-1614 GSTSRKAL
+1614 A
-1622 ANDLASAIVAKH
+1622 AI
-1634 GISKATADK
+1634 
-1643 VSQAVTAQF
+1643 
-1652 ETMLEDGA
+1652 
-1660 NKKLQSMFSQ
+1660 
-1670 QDKGTKQKLNKVVEL
+1670 
-1685 ARLGAFSNQNYNE
+1685 
-1698 LATSKV
+1698 
-1704 FQTEGIEVPDELAQK
+1704 
-1719 LLDADGQEEMDAA
+1719 DA
-1732 LDEIYDYVADR
+1732 IYDYVADR
-1743 VPKTADMRLDA
+1743 VPKDAVMRMDA
-1754 WRYFAMLGNPRTHMR
+1754 WRYFAMLGNPRTHIR
-1769 NVIGNF
+1769 NVAGN
-1775 VMQGLTRSRNAT
+1775 VLMQGVSRSGNAT
-1787 SAALQQF
+1787 SALLQNIF
-1794 IVKDADQRTRTFA
+1794 IKDATKRTRTVA
-1807 GSMEAHKFAKQDFL
+1807 GTMEAHRFAKADFGK
-1821 ANKDLLSGNPYTT
+1821 NKDLLTGNPYTT
-1834 SESGIIWQKVREKA
+1834 SETGQIMQRVREKA

-1858 SAFWRAVND
+1858 SAFWKAMD
-1867 LMKVPQTLSSANTK
+1867 AAMKLLHKASNFNTK
-1881 SLDFEDF
+1881 ALDWEDM
-1888 LFKRSTYIDSLANFL
+1888 LFKRSTYIDSMANFL
-1903 TARGYKTDF
+1903 TARGYGKNLDSVP
-1912 ENIPANVMEE
+1912 ENVLQE
-1922 ARGHAIDDA
+1922 ARTHAIDDA
-1931 LEATFQE
+1931 LEATFQQ
-1938 YSALASKLA
+1938 YSELASKLA
-1947 QFESSNKA
+1947 QMEASNKVGQF
-1955 AKLLVGGTFPFKRV
+1955 LIGGTFPFKRV
-1969 PINIAKQG
+1969 PINIAKTAVKF
-1977 IRYSPAGLLNSMTAG
+1977 SPAGLVKTITSDA
-1992 IKKLRNGDITGAE
+1992 KKLRNGDITAAD
-2005 FCDEL
+2005 FCDNL
-2010 ASGLTGTG
+2010 GAGLNGSGLA
-2018 VAALG
+2018 VLG
-2023 AFLIARGI
+2023 AFLFANGI
-2031 LSAGGDDD
+2031 LTVGGDDD
-2039 DKQSGFDAAMGS
+2039 DKQAGFDAAMGS
-2051 QNYAINFTIG
+2051 QNYAINIG
-2061 GQKYSYTIDW
+2061 DYSYTIDW
-2071 AAPSVVPLFIGAEFY
+2071 AAPAVVPMFIGAEFWNAI
-2086 KALKQRDEETSLSKA
+2086 KTKDEEASFTKA
-2101 TLDALGR
+2101 AMNAVGR
-2108 MFEPMMQMTM
+2108 MFEPLMQMTM

-2131 SQQDPI
+2131 NQQDPI
-2137 YGVLGN
+2137 YGVLAN
-2143 VASNYAGQFV
+2143 VATNYAGQFV
-2153 PTLLGQIARTMD
+2153 PTALGQVARTID
-2165 PVRRSTFYDANSK
+2165 PIRRTTFADANSK
-2178 VPKELQRFLQ
+2178 VPKEIQQFLQ

-2196 LSEKVP
+2196 LSQRMP
-2202 EYLDVWGRNDMGS
+2202 EYLDVWGHNDVGS
-2215 DNMLLRVVENFLS
+2215 DNVLLRALENFIS
-2228 PGYANKVGS
+2228 PGYIAKKSGGS
-2237 TKVEDEL
+2237 VEQEL
-2244 QRLNDAGY
+2244 QRLKDAGY

-2258 AVQKSGKLDGN
+2258 AVQKSAKLDGN
-2269 RMTADQWMKRQKEQG
+2269 RMTADQWVKRQKEQG

-2315 YEYAKNSGKAA
+2315 YEFAKNSGKAA

-2426 TPEAI
+2426 TPEEI

-2451 TEMYKG
+2451 TEMYNG

-2487 AAEQSKQAQVES
+2487 AAEQSKQQQVES
-2499 TAQAALDKAVSKD
+2499 AAQAALDKVVSKD

-2523 AAGTKQTDCYRAL
+2523 AAGTKQTDTYRAL
-2536 TSTGAS
+2536 TGTGAS

>member
-23 NPSQTVSLRNEN
+23 DPSRTASLENKN

-45 ADKNTPLSTPM
+45 ADKNTVLSSPM

-89 GKSGNNRS
+89 GKSGNKGS

-111 NARIMSA
+111 DARIMSA

-307 QKTEDEELMKQA
+307 QKTGDEELMKQA

-338 EAYHKFAEDRPVTNP
+338 EAYHKFAEDRPVENP
-353 NTDAYGRSIY
+353 NTDAYGRPIY

-387 FLTLLETARKS
+387 FLTLLETARKA
-398 TQNAI
+398 TQNAVA
-403 KNRYDPEYQSKKYTA
+403 NRYDPEYQSKKYTA

-505 NLIPGAG
+505 NIIPGAG
-512 QAISLGGIGALAA
+512 QAISLGGMGALAA

-629 AAFGAGGHVIGSAIG
+629 AAFGAGGHVIGGAIG
-644 AGRTPYNNPS
+644 AGRMPYNGPS

-671 IQEQPTQESANPLI
+671 IQEPPTQESANPLI

-798 EAAQQAYRQRVREQA
+798 EAAQQAYRQRIQEQA
-813 QANQDTGAQMQSA
+813 QANQDTGTQMQSA
-826 RERLVQARQA
+826 KERLEAAQQAYRQQVQAQQEQ
-836 LAQRE
+836 LA
-841 AAWQER
+841 
-847 AANATEEEVPDL
+847 EENP
-859 LREQENLLQEER
+859 
-871 QIQAQETQAEREDAG
+871 
-886 QLSRN
+886 
-891 FGEEAAHID
+891 
-900 QRTAGDV
+900 
-907 SKPSVKA
+907 SK
-914 FQWDYPQ
+914 
-921 MHQYYAQA
+921 
-929 AEALL
+929 
-934 QDVEY
+934 
-939 SKAGQFSEKGRGTV
+939 
-953 VTKSEAMMQAERM
+953 
-966 GISRAD
+966 
-972 LEKALIAIINDQ
+972 
-984 GQENYATAKKVE
+984 
-996 LVLDEML
+996 
-1003 SKGYI
+1003 
-1008 PNEAGY
+1008 
-1014 SANKVDSK
+1014 
-1022 VPPNEAY
+1022 
-1029 ITAKEA
+1029 
-1035 IPGAVKRGSF
+1035 
-1045 EAYKEQNRL
+1045 
-1054 ALELGEITEEELYQE
+1054 ELYQE
-1069 WEQGQTLAQSQAQFE
+1069 LDNELFKLKMREREIENESKADTRSIYEEGYREDLRLRYKELEDIAEKKRELIAKQAEILMQNEYVRTSFSEEERSLYDSLKAAEQENNEAWDGLKKFPPFSEDPRKGAVSERAINAMHNLAEIKKEWVQVANDLMERFAQTQVSPNLAQSQ
-1084 PQSQA
+1084 P
-1089 QTQDTQVQQNT
+1089 QDTQVQQNT

-1144 RGEPIRRA
+1144 RGEPIRTT

-1172 GFDPYS
+1172 GFDLYS

-1207 RVRKTARTFMEA
+1207 RVRKFARTAMEA
-1219 EATSDELVEAFQEGV
+1219 GVTSDKTVELLQKAVV
-1234 TQGEWSYTPKKDKDS
+1234 DGEFSYTPKKMDELAGHAIDALSTPQNAAK
-1249 VERSMRVLSSENGIQ
+1249 SMALWE
-1264 RGFTQWDEVVE
+1264 EVVN
-1275 GNRQVTKDDIVLAEM
+1275 GDRAVTDDDIALGIMMMKAAEQAGDSRTASQLA
-1290 LYKMASRNGDTAT
+1290 G
-1303 AKKLAAEIAA
+1303 EIAA
-1313 FGTTAGQNVQA
+1313 FGTELGRGVNAL
-1324 IRLLKKATPEGKLFY
+1324 RLLKKATPEGKLFY
-1339 VQKVVEK
+1339 IRKSVDK
-1346 LNSDIAKRNK
+1346 LNQNMQKRNK
-1356 NKKSETTFTSEEV
+1356 NNKTAT
-1369 EEIAQELNDVKD
+1369 
-1381 DALRLIRNTIEAFQE
+1381 
-1396 GKKGKMKA
+1396 KGKN
-1404 PSWVEQLGQDLAK
+1404 PSD
-1417 NASQRATDKTQAQT
+1417 
-1431 PIYQTIL
+1431 L
-1438 SDLNAFMSNYV
+1438 SDLSYQDITVPDDLAQQLVNAE
-1449 DSKKGST
+1449 T
-1456 QKRTAA
+1456 QEEQDAA
-1462 ERIKDYLANRDE
+1462 
-1474 YGRAWRIAQNALR
+1474 
-1487 EKYAGNQKMLDRL
+1487 
-1500 EEFIENG
+1500 
-1507 IDYNAAGRDAI
+1507 
-1518 LGKAVDQAI
+1518 
-1527 KESGIDAKDLVV
+1527 IDA
-1539 QHSFGDTSISDRL
+1539 
-1552 AERLVQETGATGAD
+1552 
-1566 ATMVRDGVN
+1566 
-1575 RWLTKKTQEHWR
+1575 
-1587 NSDDILN
+1587 
-1594 TDIKQNLRDIGVTI
+1594 
-1608 SDVLKT
+1608 
-1614 GSTSRKAL
+1614 
-1622 ANDLASAIVAKH
+1622 
-1634 GISKATADK
+1634 
-1643 VSQAVTAQF
+1643 
-1652 ETMLEDGA
+1652 
-1660 NKKLQSMFSQ
+1660 
-1670 QDKGTKQKLNKVVEL
+1670 
-1685 ARLGAFSNQNYNE
+1685 
-1698 LATSKV
+1698 
-1704 FQTEGIEVPDELAQK
+1704 
-1719 LLDADGQEEMDAA
+1719 
-1732 LDEIYDYVADR
+1732 IYDYVADR
-1743 VPKTADMRLDA
+1743 VPKDTVMRMDA
-1754 WRYFAMLGNPRTHMR
+1754 WRYFAMLGNPRTHIR
-1769 NVIGNF
+1769 NVAGNIL
-1775 VMQGLTRSRNAT
+1775 MQGVSRSSNAT
-1787 SAALQQF
+1787 SALLQNIF
-1794 IVKDADQRTRTFA
+1794 IKDAAKRTRT
-1807 GSMEAHKFAKQDFL
+1807 GVGTMEAHRFAKEDF
-1821 ANKDLLSGNPYTT
+1821 NKNKELLTGNPYTT
-1834 SESGIIWQKVREKA
+1834 SETGQIMQRVREKA

-1858 SAFWRAVND
+1858 SAFWRAVD
-1867 LMKVPQTLSSANTK
+1867 TAMKPMHKLSNFNTK
-1881 SLDFEDF
+1881 ALDLEDM
-1888 LFKRSTYIDSLANFL
+1888 LFKRSTYIDSMANFL
-1903 TARGYKTDF
+1903 TARGYGKNLDSVP
-1912 ENIPANVMEE
+1912 ENVLQE
-1922 ARGHAIDDA
+1922 ARTHAIDDA
-1931 LEATFQE
+1931 LEATFQQ
-1938 YSALASKLA
+1938 YSELASKLA
-1947 QFESSNKA
+1947 QMEASNKVGQF
-1955 AKLLVGGTFPFKRV
+1955 LIGGTFPFKRV
-1969 PINIAKQG
+1969 PINIAKTAVKF
-1977 IRYSPAGLLNSMTAG
+1977 SPAGLVKTITSDA
-1992 IKKLRNGDITGAE
+1992 KKLRNGDITAAD
-2005 FCDEL
+2005 FCDNL
-2010 ASGLTGTG
+2010 GAGLNGSGLA
-2018 VAALG
+2018 VLG
-2023 AFLIARGI
+2023 AFLFANGI
-2031 LSAGGDDD
+2031 LTVGGDDD
-2039 DKQSGFDAAMGS
+2039 DKQAGFDAAMGS

-2071 AAPSVVPLFIGAEFY
+2071 AAPAVVPMFIGAEFWNAI
-2086 KALKQRDEETSLSKA
+2086 KTKDEEASFTKA
-2101 TLDALGR
+2101 AMNAVGR
-2108 MFEPMMQMTM
+2108 MFEPLMQMTM

-2131 SQQDPI
+2131 NQQDPI
-2137 YGVLGN
+2137 YGVLAN
-2143 VASNYAGQFV
+2143 VATNYAGQFV
-2153 PTLLGQIARTMD
+2153 PTALGQVARTID
-2165 PVRRSTFYDANSK
+2165 PIRRTTFADANSK
-2178 VPKELQRFLQ
+2178 VPKEIQQFLQ

-2196 LSEKVP
+2196 LSQKMP
-2202 EYLDVWGRNDMGS
+2202 EYLDVWGHNDVGS
-2215 DNMLLRVVENFLS
+2215 DNVLLRALENFLS
-2228 PGYANKVGS
+2228 PGYIAKKSGGS
-2237 TKVEDEL
+2237 VEQEL

-2258 AVQKSGKLDGN
+2258 EVQKSGKLDGN

-2284 STAYEIMQNFIG
+2284 NTAYEIMHNFIG
-2296 TQEYQNLTDDQK
+2296 TQEYQSLTDDQK

-2487 AAEQSKQAQVES
+2487 AAEQSKQQQTES
-2499 TAQAALDKAVSKD
+2499 AAQAALDKAVSKD

-2523 AAGTKQTDCYRAL
+2523 ATGTKQTDCYRAL

>member
-1 MAKRKDRTRDGQK
+1 MADNEALSRMRYKAKKKKKNPKETGASLLQSGSSILSSASKGKNTASQATKTSNGKVAGVKQVSRNNSKSKRTTTPSSRQYQTALGGKKPLPIMASDAAKKAHENTMDTSPMGQLRRQGKRIQTSRTDNFSREENDSALPSGLASNLRNAQRKKNKTALSRADRKNLSKPEQLYLRSQKEAWESGQK
-14 LGPAYHIKS
+14 LIE
-23 NPSQTVSLRNEN
+23 R
-35 FGMMA
+35 
-40 RRDKK
+40 
-45 ADKNTPLSTPM
+45 
-56 DHLRKETPTYTQ
+56 
-68 MYSGKG
+68 
-74 KNKTKTVQSSWNRNG
+74 
-89 GKSGNNRS
+89 
-97 KSGKSG
+97 
-103 NQPKPMNR
+103 
-111 NARIMSA
+111 
-118 TLSDSHKRPAIMAT
+118 
-132 DQAKRELEAENDRNN
+132 
-147 SPMGAL
+147 
-153 RRRARKAQTGQA
+153 
-165 DNYSREDADKR
+165 
-176 LFSETLSS
+176 
-184 ARKAEKNYK
+184 
-193 KAFEENR
+193 
-200 YTGGS
+200 
-205 KTLLSGADTK
+205 
-215 NLSEEDQNDVQ
+215 
-226 VWKDEW
+226 
-232 DKGQRLIDQGY
+232 GY
-243 TQKGKQM
+243 TERGKQM
-250 QAEAH
+250 QEEAH
-255 AQAERIRMTE
+255 ARAESIRRDS
-265 GYSGGESGSDFTTPE
+265 GYSGGDSGAGFITPE
-280 IRQDEYAGMSDS
+280 IKQDEYAGMSDA
-292 GRKNLRVAKSLYEFG
+292 GRKNLRVAKSYYNYGKETG
-307 QKTEDEELMKQA
+307 DKDLMDDA
-319 AQMGQQVRL
+319 AEYGKAVRL
-328 EPSSYDYKRS
+328 DPASYDLERALAWEKKQKDVAPER
-338 EAYHKFAEDRPVTNP
+338 P
-353 NTDAYGRSIY
+353 NTDGNGRTIY
-363 TPNEWEQEQNKKWG
+363 TPTEWDREQSEKWG
-377 TAVGQGLKGG
+377 TAVGKGLLGG
-387 FLTLLETARKS
+387 FQTLLETARKA
-398 TQNAI
+398 TRNAI
-403 KNRYDPEYQSKKYTA
+403 ENRNDPTYQSQKYTA
-418 EYLQHEANKEQ
+418 DYLQHKANKTADQ
-429 DEREKIRL
+429 AEKERL
-437 NAKAAKMRGE
+437 NQEAAKMRE
-447 ANDAKAKENIGTD
+447 T
-460 TPGMQALRAS
+460 
-470 SEATEDLVNN
+470 SEAFKHNDPVPWYSDGMMNLKESQDATQDLV
-480 AKTGGGKLLTKAGI
+480 ASRKTEAGKLMTKAGL

-505 NLIPGAG
+505 NIIPGAG
-512 QAISLGGIGALAA
+512 QAISLGGMGALAA
-525 GQKAGELQQ
+525 GQKAGELQM
-534 DNRVSAQEAFARGL
+534 NGIGAGEALARGL

-571 GGGTNFIKAVA
+571 GGGTDFIKAVA

-597 MNWLADKAARDPKAK
+597 MNWLADKAARDPNAK

-620 NAAIGAISG
+620 NAAVGAISG
-629 AAFGAGGHVIGSAIG
+629 GVFGAGGHVIGSAMT
-644 AGRTPYNNPS
+644 AGRTPYRQTS
-654 PTEDTTPTPTVE
+654 PTEDTTPIPTVE

-685 RASQAQEQKPTVKEQ
+685 RASQAREQMRTQAQEQ
-700 VAEKRW
+700 
-706 QRKRLLELN
+706 
-715 EQEQELNERFKSANK
+715 
-730 RAFSAKT
+730 
-737 DAEMQEAIN
+737 
-746 EQNEITAERARISNE
+746 AR
-761 REELEARLNVPF
+761 
-773 HPDLQ
+773 
-778 TRTQEAEPVQE
+778 
-789 PTRSAKERL
+789 
-798 EAAQQAYRQRVREQA
+798 
-813 QANQDTGAQMQSA
+813 ANQDTREQMQSA

-871 QIQAQETQAEREDAG
+871 QIQAQEAQAEREDAG

-1045 EAYKEQNRL
+1045 EAYLEQNRL
-1054 ALELGEITEEELYQE
+1054 ALELGEITEEQLYQE
-1069 WEQGQTLAQSQAQFE
+1069 WEQRQVLAQSHAQFE

-1100 NEIPA
+1100 DEIPA

-1122 MTEGQLLDEYNAI
+1122 MTEGQLLDEYNAV

-1144 RGEPIRRA
+1144 RGEPIRRT

-1183 YGTIEPGENPARIVD
+1183 YGTIEPGENPARLVD
-1198 VPKSMTGSD
+1198 VPQSMTGSD

-1249 VERSMRVLSSENGIQ
+1249 VERSMRVLSGENGIQ
-1264 RGFTQWDEVVE
+1264 KGFTQWDEVVE

-1527 KESGIDAKDLVV
+1527 RESGIDAKDLVV

-1704 FQTEGIEVPDELAQK
+1704 FQTEGIEVPDKLAQK

-1732 LDEIYDYVADR
+1732 TDEIYDYVADR

-1754 WRYFAMLGNPRTHMR
+1754 WRYFAMLGNPRTHVR
-1769 NVIGNF
+1769 NVVGNF

-1947 QFESSNKA
+1947 QFESGNKA

-1992 IKKLRNGDITGAE
+1992 IKKLRNGDITAAE

-2023 AFLIARGI
+2023 AFLLSRGI

-2039 DKQSGFDAAMGS
+2039 DKQAGFDAAMGS

-2196 LSEKVP
+2196 LSEKMP

-2269 RMTADQWMKRQKEQG
+2269 RMTAEQWMKRQKEQG

-2397 DYVLDNVKFWQ
+2397 NYVLDNVKFWQ

-2487 AAEQSKQAQVES
+2487 AAEQSKQQQTES
-2499 TAQAALDKAVSKD
+2499 AAQAALDKAVSKD

-2523 AAGTKQTDCYRAL
+2523 ATGTKQTDCYRAL

>member
-1 MAKRKDRTRDGQK
+1 MADNEALSRMRYKAKKKKKNPKETGASLLQSGSSILSSASKGKNTASQATKTSNGKVAGVKQVSRNNSKSKKTTTPSSRQYQTALGGKKSLPIMASNAAKKAHENTMDTSPMGQLRRQGKRIQTSRTDNFNREENDSALPSGLASNLRNAQRKKNKTALSRADRKNLSKPEQLYLRSQKEAWESGQK
-14 LGPAYHIKS
+14 LIE
-23 NPSQTVSLRNEN
+23 R
-35 FGMMA
+35 
-40 RRDKK
+40 
-45 ADKNTPLSTPM
+45 
-56 DHLRKETPTYTQ
+56 
-68 MYSGKG
+68 
-74 KNKTKTVQSSWNRNG
+74 
-89 GKSGNNRS
+89 
-97 KSGKSG
+97 
-103 NQPKPMNR
+103 
-111 NARIMSA
+111 
-118 TLSDSHKRPAIMAT
+118 
-132 DQAKRELEAENDRNN
+132 
-147 SPMGAL
+147 
-153 RRRARKAQTGQA
+153 
-165 DNYSREDADKR
+165 
-176 LFSETLSS
+176 
-184 ARKAEKNYK
+184 
-193 KAFEENR
+193 
-200 YTGGS
+200 
-205 KTLLSGADTK
+205 
-215 NLSEEDQNDVQ
+215 
-226 VWKDEW
+226 
-232 DKGQRLIDQGY
+232 GY
-243 TQKGKQM
+243 TEQGKQM
-250 QAEAH
+250 QEEAH
-255 AQAERIRMTE
+255 ARAESIRRDS
-265 GYSGGESGSDFTTPE
+265 GYSGGDSGAGFITPE
-280 IRQDEYAGMSDS
+280 IKQDEYAGMSDA
-292 GRKNLRVAKSLYEFG
+292 GRKNLRVAKSYYNYGKETG
-307 QKTEDEELMKQA
+307 DKGLMDDA
-319 AQMGQQVRL
+319 AEYGKAVRL
-328 EPSSYDYKRS
+328 DPASYDLERALAWEKKQKDVAPERL
-338 EAYHKFAEDRPVTNP
+338 
-353 NTDAYGRSIY
+353 NTDGNGRTIY
-363 TPNEWEQEQNKKWG
+363 TPTEWDREQSEKWG
-377 TAVGQGLKGG
+377 TAVGKGLLGG
-387 FLTLLETARKS
+387 FQTLLETARKA
-398 TQNAI
+398 TKNAI
-403 KNRYDPEYQSKKYTA
+403 ENRNDPAYQSQKYTA
-418 EYLQHEANKEQ
+418 DYLQHKANKTTDQ
-429 DEREKIRL
+429 AEKERL
-437 NAKAAKMRGE
+437 NQEAAKMRE
-447 ANDAKAKENIGTD
+447 T
-460 TPGMQALRAS
+460 
-470 SEATEDLVNN
+470 SEAFKHNDPVPWYSDGMMNLKESQDATQDLV
-480 AKTGGGKLLTKAGI
+480 ASRKTEAGKLMTQAGL

-505 NLIPGAG
+505 NIIPGAG
-512 QAISLGGIGALAA
+512 QAISLGGMGALAA
-525 GQKAGELQQ
+525 GQKAGELQM
-534 DNRVSAQEAFARGL
+534 NGTGAGEALARGL

-557 EKIPMDSLLKLVKG
+557 EKIPMDHLFKMVKN
-571 GGGTNFIKAVA
+571 GGGTSFLKAVA
-582 KQAGIEATEESASYT
+582 KQTGIEAGEESASYA
-597 MNWLADKAARDPKAK
+597 MNWLADKAAQDPNAK
-612 FSLSDLAE
+612 FSLKELLE
-620 NAAIGAISG
+620 NAAVGAISG
-629 AAFGAGGHVIGSAIG
+629 GVFGAGGHVIGSAMT
-644 AGRTPYNNPS
+644 AGRTPYRQTS
-654 PTEDTTPTPTVE
+654 PIEDTTTPIPTVE

-685 RASQAQEQKPTVKEQ
+685 RASQAREQMRTQAQEQ
-700 VAEKRW
+700 
-706 QRKRLLELN
+706 
-715 EQEQELNERFKSANK
+715 
-730 RAFSAKT
+730 
-737 DAEMQEAIN
+737 
-746 EQNEITAERARISNE
+746 AR
-761 REELEARLNVPF
+761 
-773 HPDLQ
+773 
-778 TRTQEAEPVQE
+778 
-789 PTRSAKERL
+789 
-798 EAAQQAYRQRVREQA
+798 
-813 QANQDTGAQMQSA
+813 ANQDTREQMQSA

-871 QIQAQETQAEREDAG
+871 LIQAQEAQAEREDAG

-939 SKAGQFSEKGRGTV
+939 SKAGQFNEKGRGTV

-1054 ALELGEITEEELYQE
+1054 ALELGEITEEQLYQE
-1069 WEQGQTLAQSQAQFE
+1069 WEQGQTLAQSHAQFE

-1100 NEIPA
+1100 DEIPA

-1122 MTEGQLLDEYNAI
+1122 MTEGQLLDEYNAV

-1144 RGEPIRRA
+1144 RGEPIRRT

-1234 TQGEWSYTPKKDKDS
+1234 MQGEWSYTPKKDKDS

-1264 RGFTQWDEVVE
+1264 KGFTQWDEVVE

-1339 VQKVVEK
+1339 VQKVTDK
-1346 LNSDIAKRNK
+1346 LNADIQKR
-1356 NKKSETTFTSEEV
+1356 F
-1369 EEIAQELNDVKD
+1369 
-1381 DALRLIRNTIEAFQE
+1381 
-1396 GKKGKMKA
+1396 KGKF
-1404 PSWVEQLGQDLAK
+1404 ED
-1417 NASQRATDKTQAQT
+1417 
-1431 PIYQTIL
+1431 
-1438 SDLNAFMSNYV
+1438 
-1449 DSKKGST
+1449 
-1456 QKRTAA
+1456 
-1462 ERIKDYLANRDE
+1462 
-1474 YGRAWRIAQNALR
+1474 
-1487 EKYAGNQKMLDRL
+1487 
-1500 EEFIENG
+1500 
-1507 IDYNAAGRDAI
+1507 IDI
-1518 LGKAVDQAI
+1518 
-1527 KESGIDAKDLVV
+1527 
-1539 QHSFGDTSISDRL
+1539 
-1552 AERLVQETGATGAD
+1552 
-1566 ATMVRDGVN
+1566 
-1575 RWLTKKTQEHWR
+1575 
-1587 NSDDILN
+1587 
-1594 TDIKQNLRDIGVTI
+1594 
-1608 SDVLKT
+1608 
-1614 GSTSRKAL
+1614 
-1622 ANDLASAIVAKH
+1622 
-1634 GISKATADK
+1634 
-1643 VSQAVTAQF
+1643 
-1652 ETMLEDGA
+1652 
-1660 NKKLQSMFSQ
+1660 
-1670 QDKGTKQKLNKVVEL
+1670 
-1685 ARLGAFSNQNYNE
+1685 
-1698 LATSKV
+1698 
-1704 FQTEGIEVPDELAQK
+1704 PDELAQE

-1743 VPKTADMRLDA
+1743 VPKTADIRLDA
-1754 WRYFAMLGNPRTHMR
+1754 WRYFAMLGNPRTHVR
-1769 NVIGNF
+1769 NVVGNF

-1858 SAFWRAVND
+1858 SAFWRALNNA
-1867 LMKVPQTLSSANTK
+1867 MKIPQALSGANTK
-1881 SLDFEDF
+1881 SLDYEDF
-1888 LFKRSTYIDSLANFL
+1888 RFKRSTYIDSLANFL

-1947 QFESSNKA
+1947 QFENSSKA
-1955 AKLLVGGTFPFKRV
+1955 AKLLIGGTFPFKRV

-1992 IKKLRNGDITGAE
+1992 IKKLHNGDITGAE

-2023 AFLIARGI
+2023 AFLLSRGI

-2039 DKQSGFDAAMGS
+2039 DKQAGFDAAMGS

-2108 MFEPMMQMTM
+2108 MFEPMLQMTM

-2196 LSEKVP
+2196 LSEKMP

-2258 AVQKSGKLDGN
+2258 AVQKSGKLDSN
-2269 RMTADQWMKRQKEQG
+2269 RMTAEQWMKRQKEQG
-2284 STAYEIMQNFIG
+2284 NTAYEIMQNFIG

-2315 YEYAKNSGKAA
+2315 YEFAKNKGKAA

-2336 WYEAANNAQSEA
+2336 WYNAAENAQSEV
-2348 GLSKERFLSL
+2348 GLSEEKFLSI

-2366 DEAPDEAKASLK
+2366 DEAGDDAKASIK

-2383 EYINGLSD
+2383 DYVNGRSD
-2391 LSQEQK
+2391 LSQDQK
-2397 DYVLDNVKFWQ
+2397 DYVLDQVKFWS
-2408 MMPADSGAY
+2408 MIPADSGAY
-2417 QKAKNAGYD
+2417 QKAKSAGYD
-2426 TPEAI
+2426 TPQEI
-2431 QALLEAKSSFST
+2431 QALLEAKKGFDT
-2443 DGNNDINN
+2443 DGNGSYSAA
-2451 TEMYKG
+2451 ELYEG
-2457 IIGQTSD
+2457 IKKATSD
-2464 PAEQEKMYNAIKD
+2464 PAEQEKMWNATKNANMD
-2477 KDAKKSWKEL
+2477 KTWSEVAKEQVAKEPQRQKG
-2487 AAEQSKQAQVES
+2487 EQALNSLSDDKKQA
-2499 TAQAALDKAVSKD
+2499 
-2512 KQTAFATAMEN
+2512 FAS
-2523 AAGTKQTDCYRAL
+2523 AGEQYNTNSYNGIYDTVMSVDATDAER
-2536 TSTGAS
+2536 
-2542 EAECKAYFAYISAQK
+2542 EAYYNYINSRRSNP
-2557 GWKKSWEKVKADAL
+2557 WKKSWAEAKAKVEKERKS
-2571 KGK
+2571 GK

>member
-1 MAKRKDRTRDGQK
+1 MADNEALSRMRYKAKKKKKNPKETGASLLQSGSSILSSASKGKNTASQTTSASNGKVAGVKRAPYKETQSKKTTKTTGPMPKASKASTPSSRQYQTALGGKKSLPIMASDKARKANKNTMDTSPMGQLRRQGERVQTGRTDNFNREENDSALPSGLASNLRNAQRKKSKTALSKADQKNLSKPEQLYLRSQKEAWESGQK
-14 LGPAYHIKS
+14 LIE
-23 NPSQTVSLRNEN
+23 R
-35 FGMMA
+35 
-40 RRDKK
+40 
-45 ADKNTPLSTPM
+45 
-56 DHLRKETPTYTQ
+56 
-68 MYSGKG
+68 
-74 KNKTKTVQSSWNRNG
+74 
-89 GKSGNNRS
+89 
-97 KSGKSG
+97 
-103 NQPKPMNR
+103 
-111 NARIMSA
+111 
-118 TLSDSHKRPAIMAT
+118 
-132 DQAKRELEAENDRNN
+132 
-147 SPMGAL
+147 
-153 RRRARKAQTGQA
+153 
-165 DNYSREDADKR
+165 
-176 LFSETLSS
+176 
-184 ARKAEKNYK
+184 
-193 KAFEENR
+193 
-200 YTGGS
+200 
-205 KTLLSGADTK
+205 
-215 NLSEEDQNDVQ
+215 
-226 VWKDEW
+226 
-232 DKGQRLIDQGY
+232 GY
-243 TQKGKQM
+243 TEQGKQM
-250 QAEAH
+250 QEEAH
-255 AQAERIRMTE
+255 ARAESIRRDS
-265 GYSGGESGSDFTTPE
+265 GYSGGDSGASFITPE
-280 IRQDEYAGMSDS
+280 MKQDEYATMSDA
-292 GRKNLRVAKSLYEFG
+292 GRKNLRIAKSYYNYGRDTGDKNLMDYAAEYG
-307 QKTEDEELMKQA
+307 Q
-319 AQMGQQVRL
+319 GVRL
-328 EPSSYDYKRS
+328 DPASYDLERALAWEKKQKDVAPERL
-338 EAYHKFAEDRPVTNP
+338 
-353 NTDAYGRSIY
+353 NTDGNGRTIY
-363 TPNEWEQEQNKKWG
+363 TPTEWDREQSEKWG
-377 TAVGQGLKGG
+377 TAVGKGLLGG
-387 FLTLLETARKS
+387 FQTLLETARKA
-398 TQNAI
+398 TKNAI
-403 KNRYDPEYQSKKYTA
+403 DNRNDPAYQSQKYTA
-418 EYLQHEANKEQ
+418 DYLQHKANKTADQ
-429 DEREKIRL
+429 AEKERL
-437 NAKAAKMRGE
+437 NQEAAKMRE
-447 ANDAKAKENIGTD
+447 T
-460 TPGMQALRAS
+460 
-470 SEATEDLVNN
+470 SEAFKHNDPVPWYSDGMMNLKESRDATQDLV
-480 AKTGGGKLLTKAGI
+480 ASRKTEAGKLMTQAGL

-512 QAISLGGIGALAA
+512 QAISLGGMGALAA
-525 GQKAGELQQ
+525 GQKAGELQM
-534 DNRVSAQEAFARGL
+534 NGTGAGEALARGL

-597 MNWLADKAARDPKAK
+597 MNWLADKAARDPNAK

-620 NAAIGAISG
+620 NAAVGAISG
-629 AAFGAGGHVIGSAIG
+629 GVFGAGGHVIGSAMT
-644 AGRTPYNNPS
+644 AGRTPYRQTS

-685 RASQAQEQKPTVKEQ
+685 RASQAQEQ
-700 VAEKRW
+700 
-706 QRKRLLELN
+706 
-715 EQEQELNERFKSANK
+715 
-730 RAFSAKT
+730 
-737 DAEMQEAIN
+737 M
-746 EQNEITAERARISNE
+746 
-761 REELEARLNVPF
+761 
-773 HPDLQ
+773 
-778 TRTQEAEPVQE
+778 RTQ
-789 PTRSAKERL
+789 
-798 EAAQQAYRQRVREQA
+798 AQEQA
-813 QANQDTGAQMQSA
+813 QANQDTRAQMQSA
-826 RERLVQARQA
+826 KERLVQARQA

-859 LREQENLLQEER
+859 LREQETLLQAER
-871 QIQAQETQAEREDAG
+871 QIQAQEAQAEREDAG

-1014 SANKVDSK
+1014 SANKVDSQ

-1054 ALELGEITEEELYQE
+1054 ALELGEITEEQLYQE
-1069 WEQGQTLAQSQAQFE
+1069 WEQRQVLAQSQAQFE

-1089 QTQDTQVQQNT
+1089 QSQAQTQDKQVQQNT
-1100 NEIPA
+1100 DEIPA

-1122 MTEGQLLDEYNAI
+1122 MTEGQLLDEYNAV

-1144 RGEPIRRA
+1144 RGEPIRTT

-1158 TDPGLRDSLGSARA
+1158 TDQGLRDSLGSARA

-1198 VPKSMTGSD
+1198 VPKSITGSD

-1249 VERSMRVLSSENGIQ
+1249 VERSMRVLSGENGIQ
-1264 RGFTQWDEVVE
+1264 KGFTQWDEVVE

-1339 VQKVVEK
+1339 VQKVTDK
-1346 LNSDIAKRNK
+1346 LNAD
-1356 NKKSETTFTSEEV
+1356 
-1369 EEIAQELNDVKD
+1369 
-1381 DALRLIRNTIEAFQE
+1381 
-1396 GKKGKMKA
+1396 M
-1404 PSWVEQLGQDLAK
+1404 
-1417 NASQRATDKTQAQT
+1417 
-1431 PIYQTIL
+1431 
-1438 SDLNAFMSNYV
+1438 
-1449 DSKKGST
+1449 
-1456 QKRTAA
+1456 QKRF
-1462 ERIKDYLANRDE
+1462 K
-1474 YGRAWRIAQNALR
+1474 G
-1487 EKYAGNQKMLDRL
+1487 
-1500 EEFIENG
+1500 EFED
-1507 IDYNAAGRDAI
+1507 IDI
-1518 LGKAVDQAI
+1518 
-1527 KESGIDAKDLVV
+1527 
-1539 QHSFGDTSISDRL
+1539 
-1552 AERLVQETGATGAD
+1552 
-1566 ATMVRDGVN
+1566 
-1575 RWLTKKTQEHWR
+1575 
-1587 NSDDILN
+1587 
-1594 TDIKQNLRDIGVTI
+1594 
-1608 SDVLKT
+1608 
-1614 GSTSRKAL
+1614 
-1622 ANDLASAIVAKH
+1622 
-1634 GISKATADK
+1634 
-1643 VSQAVTAQF
+1643 
-1652 ETMLEDGA
+1652 
-1660 NKKLQSMFSQ
+1660 
-1670 QDKGTKQKLNKVVEL
+1670 
-1685 ARLGAFSNQNYNE
+1685 
-1698 LATSKV
+1698 
-1704 FQTEGIEVPDELAQK
+1704 PDELAQK

-1743 VPKTADMRLDA
+1743 VPKTADIRLDA
-1754 WRYFAMLGNPRTHMR
+1754 WRYFAMLGNPRTHVR
-1769 NVIGNF
+1769 NVVGNF

-1807 GSMEAHKFAKQDFL
+1807 GSIEAHKFAKQDFL
-1821 ANKDLLSGNPYTT
+1821 KNKDLLSGNPYTT
-1834 SESGIIWQKVREKA
+1834 SENGIIWQKVREKA

-1977 IRYSPAGLLNSMTAG
+1977 IRYSPAGLLNSMTSG

-2039 DKQSGFDAAMGS
+2039 DKQAGFDAAMGS

-2071 AAPSVVPLFIGAEFY
+2071 AAPFVVPLFIGAEFY

-2196 LSEKVP
+2196 LSEKMP

-2269 RMTADQWMKRQKEQG
+2269 RMTAEQWMKRQKEQG
-2284 STAYEIMQNFIG
+2284 NTAYEIMQNFIG

-2397 DYVLDNVKFWQ
+2397 NYVLDNVKFWQ

-2443 DGNNDINN
+2443 DGNNDIND

-2487 AAEQSKQAQVES
+2487 AAEQSKQQQTES
-2499 TAQAALDKAVSKD
+2499 TAQAALDKVVSKD

-2523 AAGTKQTDCYRAL
+2523 ATGTKQTDCYRAL

>member
-23 NPSQTVSLRNEN
+23 DPSQTASLENKN
-35 FGMMA
+35 FGIMA

-45 ADKNTPLSTPM
+45 ADKNTALSSPM

-89 GKSGNNRS
+89 GKSGNKGS
-97 KSGKSG
+97 KSG

-111 NARIMSA
+111 DARIMSA

-132 DQAKRELEAENDRNN
+132 DQAKKELEAENDRNN

-193 KAFEENR
+193 KTFEENR

-255 AQAERIRMTE
+255 AQAERIRMAE

-307 QKTEDEELMKQA
+307 QKTGDEELMKQA

-353 NTDAYGRSIY
+353 NTDAYGRPIY

-447 ANDAKAKENIGTD
+447 ADDAKAKENIGTD

-557 EKIPMDSLLKLVKG
+557 EKIPMDHLFKMVKN
-571 GGGTNFIKAVA
+571 GGGTNFLKAVG
-582 KQAGIEATEESASYT
+582 KQAGIEMGEESASYAL
-597 MNWLADKAARDPKAK
+597 NWLADKAAQDPNAR
-612 FSLSDLAE
+612 FSLKELAE
-620 NAAIGAISG
+620 NAAVGAISG
-629 AAFGAGGHVIGSAIG
+629 GVFGAGGHVIGSAMT
-644 AGRTPYNNPS
+644 AGRTPYKQTS
-654 PTEDTTPTPTVE
+654 PIEDTTPTPTVE

-671 IQEQPTQESANPLI
+671 IQEQPTQESTNPLI

-798 EAAQQAYRQRVREQA
+798 EAAQQAYRQQVQA
-813 QANQDTGAQMQSA
+813 QQEELLRETENPTPVAQEQEQNGQTQNTGDLVQNQPERVKRTRADA
-826 RERLVQARQA
+826 ERLLPYLDDMENNVRVM
-836 LAQRE
+836 LKRNME
-841 AAWQER
+841 AMFEER
-847 AANATEEEVPDL
+847 NTENAVRL
-859 LREQENLLQEER
+859 SNEQENLLNNLQEIKEER
-871 QIQAQETQAEREDAG
+871 ENLQA
-886 QLSRN
+886 
-891 FGEEAAHID
+891 I
-900 QRTAGDV
+900 
-907 SKPSVKA
+907 
-914 FQWDYPQ
+914 
-921 MHQYYAQA
+921 
-929 AEALL
+929 
-934 QDVEY
+934 
-939 SKAGQFSEKGRGTV
+939 
-953 VTKSEAMMQAERM
+953 
-966 GISRAD
+966 
-972 LEKALIAIINDQ
+972 
-984 GQENYATAKKVE
+984 
-996 LVLDEML
+996 LD
-1003 SKGYI
+1003 
-1008 PNEAGY
+1008 
-1014 SANKVDSK
+1014 
-1022 VPPNEAY
+1022 
-1029 ITAKEA
+1029 
-1035 IPGAVKRGSF
+1035 
-1045 EAYKEQNRL
+1045 
-1054 ALELGEITEEELYQE
+1054 TEPE
-1069 WEQGQTLAQSQAQFE
+1069 AQSQAQFE

-1089 QTQDTQVQQNT
+1089 QSQAQTQDTRIQSQVETQPGEKGQLTGRLLDTLRANKAAIDEGGIIARMDGT
-1100 NEIPA
+1100 EFAPGLKRTGDQVAEFFASLGNKVTRLGFGDIALTKRGAKDSIMHGMSRNKAIAFSAVPA
-1105 TFDEYKAQFQ
+1105 VIENGV
-1115 DVIDSRE
+1115 VIDEQANWKGRGWDSVTFGGKIQIGEQTYDMGVIVRKYGNE
-1122 MTEGQLLDEYNAI
+1122 SPNYGRYYLHEVLLTDEDGATVPINA
-1135 RRRNERLQR
+1135 RTLSGNPSDTATPSSMDSVAQDQGAVNE
-1144 RGEPIRRA
+1144 ENVDWN
-1152 RIEPQY
+1152 
-1158 TDPGLRDSLGSARA
+1158 DPGLRDSLGSARA

-1183 YGTIEPGENPARIVD
+1183 YGTIEPGENPARLVD
-1198 VPKSMTGSD
+1198 VPQSMTGSD
-1207 RVRKTARTFMEA
+1207 RVRKFARTAMEA
-1219 EATSDELVEAFQEGV
+1219 GVTSDKTVELLQKAVV
-1234 TQGEWSYTPKKDKDS
+1234 DGEFSYTPKKMDELAGHTIDALSTPQNAAK
-1249 VERSMRVLSSENGIQ
+1249 SMALWE
-1264 RGFTQWDEVVE
+1264 EVVN
-1275 GNRQVTKDDIVLAEM
+1275 GDRAVTDDDIALGIMMMKSAEQAGDSRTASQLA
-1290 LYKMASRNGDTAT
+1290 G
-1303 AKKLAAEIAA
+1303 EIAA
-1313 FGTTAGQNVQA
+1313 FGTELGRGVNAL
-1324 IRLLKKATPEGKLFY
+1324 RLLKKATPEGKLFY
-1339 VQKVVEK
+1339 IRKSVDK
-1346 LNSDIAKRNK
+1346 LNQNMQKRNK
-1356 NKKSETTFTSEEV
+1356 NNKTAT
-1369 EEIAQELNDVKD
+1369 
-1381 DALRLIRNTIEAFQE
+1381 
-1396 GKKGKMKA
+1396 KGKN
-1404 PSWVEQLGQDLAK
+1404 PSD
-1417 NASQRATDKTQAQT
+1417 
-1431 PIYQTIL
+1431 L
-1438 SDLNAFMSNYV
+1438 SDLSYQDITVPDDLAQQLVNAE
-1449 DSKKGST
+1449 T
-1456 QKRTAA
+1456 QEAQDAA
-1462 ERIKDYLANRDE
+1462 
-1474 YGRAWRIAQNALR
+1474 
-1487 EKYAGNQKMLDRL
+1487 
-1500 EEFIENG
+1500 
-1507 IDYNAAGRDAI
+1507 
-1518 LGKAVDQAI
+1518 
-1527 KESGIDAKDLVV
+1527 IDA
-1539 QHSFGDTSISDRL
+1539 
-1552 AERLVQETGATGAD
+1552 
-1566 ATMVRDGVN
+1566 
-1575 RWLTKKTQEHWR
+1575 
-1587 NSDDILN
+1587 
-1594 TDIKQNLRDIGVTI
+1594 
-1608 SDVLKT
+1608 
-1614 GSTSRKAL
+1614 
-1622 ANDLASAIVAKH
+1622 
-1634 GISKATADK
+1634 
-1643 VSQAVTAQF
+1643 
-1652 ETMLEDGA
+1652 
-1660 NKKLQSMFSQ
+1660 
-1670 QDKGTKQKLNKVVEL
+1670 
-1685 ARLGAFSNQNYNE
+1685 
-1698 LATSKV
+1698 
-1704 FQTEGIEVPDELAQK
+1704 
-1719 LLDADGQEEMDAA
+1719 
-1732 LDEIYDYVADR
+1732 IYDYVADR
-1743 VPKTADMRLDA
+1743 VPKDTAMRMDA
-1754 WRYFAMLGNPRTHMR
+1754 WRYFAMLGNPRTHIR
-1769 NVIGNF
+1769 NVAGNIL
-1775 VMQGLTRSRNAT
+1775 MQGVSRSSNAT
-1787 SAALQQF
+1787 SALLQNIF
-1794 IVKDADQRTRTFA
+1794 IKDAAKRTRTGA
-1807 GSMEAHKFAKQDFL
+1807 GTMEAHRFAKEDFNR
-1821 ANKDLLSGNPYTT
+1821 NKDLLTGNPYTT
-1834 SESGIIWQKVREKA
+1834 SETGQIMQRVREKA

-1858 SAFWRAVND
+1858 NAFWRAVD
-1867 LMKVPQTLSSANTK
+1867 TAMKPMHKLSNFNTK
-1881 SLDFEDF
+1881 ALDLEDM
-1888 LFKRSTYIDSLANFL
+1888 LFKRSTYIDSMANFL
-1903 TARGYKTDF
+1903 TARGYGKNLDSVP
-1912 ENIPANVMEE
+1912 ENVLQE
-1922 ARGHAIDDA
+1922 ARTHAIDDA
-1931 LEATFQE
+1931 LEATFQQ
-1938 YSALASKLA
+1938 YSELASKLA
-1947 QFESSNKA
+1947 QMEASNKVGQF
-1955 AKLLVGGTFPFKRV
+1955 LIGGTFPFKRV
-1969 PINIAKQG
+1969 PINIAKTAVKF
-1977 IRYSPAGLLNSMTAG
+1977 SPAGLVKTITSDA
-1992 IKKLRNGDITGAE
+1992 KKLRNGDITAAD
-2005 FCDEL
+2005 FCDNL
-2010 ASGLTGTG
+2010 GAGLNGSGLA
-2018 VAALG
+2018 VLG
-2023 AFLIARGI
+2023 AFLFANGI
-2031 LSAGGDDD
+2031 LTVGGDDD
-2039 DKQSGFDAAMGS
+2039 DKQAGFDAAMGS
-2051 QNYAINFTIG
+2051 QNYAINIG
-2061 GQKYSYTIDW
+2061 DYSYTIDW
-2071 AAPSVVPLFIGAEFY
+2071 AAPAVVPMFIGAEFWNAI
-2086 KALKQRDEETSLSKA
+2086 KSKDEEASFTKA
-2101 TLDALGR
+2101 AMNAVGR
-2108 MFEPMMQMTM
+2108 MFEPLMQMTM

-2131 SQQDPI
+2131 NQQDPI
-2137 YGVLGN
+2137 YGVLAN
-2143 VASNYAGQFV
+2143 VATNYAGQFV
-2153 PTLLGQIARTMD
+2153 PTALGQVARTID
-2165 PVRRSTFYDANSK
+2165 PIRRTTFADANSK
-2178 VPKELQRFLQ
+2178 VPKEIQQFLQ

-2196 LSEKVP
+2196 LSQKMP
-2202 EYLDVWGRNDMGS
+2202 EYLDVWGHNDVGS
-2215 DNMLLRVVENFLS
+2215 DNVLLRALENFVS
-2228 PGYANKVGS
+2228 PGYIAKKSGGS
-2237 TKVEDEL
+2237 VEQEL

-2258 AVQKSGKLDGN
+2258 TVQKSGKLDGN
-2269 RMTADQWMKRQKEQG
+2269 RMTAEQWMKRQKEQG
-2284 STAYEIMQNFIG
+2284 STAYEIMKNFIG

-2487 AAEQSKQAQVES
+2487 AAEQSKQQQVES

-2523 AAGTKQTDCYRAL
+2523 ATGTKQTDCYRAL

-2542 EAECKAYFAYISAQK
+2542 EAECKAYFAYLSAQK